1 MIQTVINKIFGTKS
15 ERDLKKIQHYVD
27 EANALSGSMEKL
39 TDAQL
44 KDKTQEFKNRLANGE
59 TLDDI
64 LSEAFAVVR
73 EAAKRV
79 IGLRPY
85 DVQLLGG
92 IVLHQGKIAEMRTG
106 EGKTLVA
113 VLPSYLNALTGKGV
127 HVVTVNDYLARRD
140 RQWMGP
146 IHEFLGLTVGYIGHD
161 MNSEERREMY
171 LKDIT
176 YVTNNELG
184 FDYLRDNMVINRQDR
199 VLRFQ
204 NDRVPDEKGNPVL
217 RPLNYCIVDEVDSIL
232 IDEARTPLIISGPSE
247 QSTDK
252 YYIVNRLIP
261 SLKVR
266 LITEKDEVKAKYEG
280 VNLDEGVDAVIDE
293 KAHTATLTDTGIAKA
308 EKFLN
313 VPNLYDDVQSEWVH
327 HINQALRA
335 HHLYER
341 DVDYVIKDGEVVIVD
356 EFTGRLMPG
365 RRWSDGLHQA
375 VEAKEGLQIKE
386 ENQTLATITFQNFFK
401 LYKKL
406 SGMTGTAMTEANE
419 FWQIY
424 RLDVV
429 EIRSN
434 RPSKRVDYP
443 DLVYLTEREKF
454 NAIVDEVEGLWKKG
468 APVLVGTRSIEKSE
482 KLSHMLRQKGIP
494 HKVLNAKYHEMEAQI
509 ISQAGRKGAVTI
521 ATNMAGRGTDIVLG
535 GNPAEQAEQDEVVA
549 LGGLHVIGSERHE
562 SRRIDN
568 QLRGRCARQG
578 DPGSSRFY
586 ISLEDEL
593 IRLFANTDRMA
604 ALLSK
609 MGMKEGEAIESGIL
623 TNRIEGAQRM
633 VEGRNFDIR
642 KQLLD
647 YDKVMNQQRTAIYNL
662 RNAVLDGENMADKSH
677 QMMEEIV
684 AELVEQYYHPQH
696 PQKNDF
702 GALNI
707 GLRQFFPLPF
717 ELSLETVGKKSCEEL
732 TAQIMTTVQELY
744 AQRTQYFAEQGIDFG
759 EVERMLLLQII
770 DTAWKQNLYEL
781 DQLQNSVSLRGY
793 AQKDPL
799 IEYQKESYKLYASMM
814 NRIRDLMV
822 SYIFRLQLPPRQTA
836 AERAQAAAAKNP
848 EKVSSAPV
856 KKHIGRNDPCPC
868 GSGKKYKKC
877 CGANQ

>member
-1 MIQTVINKIFGTKS
+1 MLRTIIDKIFGTKS
-15 ERDLKKIQHYVD
+15 QRDLKKIQHYVD
-27 EANALSGSMEKL
+27 AANRFTGQFETLCDEE
-39 TDAQL
+39 L
-44 KDKTQEFKNRLANGE
+44 KAKTQQFRDRLAKGE
-59 TLDDI
+59 TLEDI
-64 LSEAFAVVR
+64 LPEAFAVVR
-73 EAAKRV
+73 IAAQRV

-113 VLPSYLNALTGKGV
+113 VLPSYLNGLTGKGV
-127 HVVTVNDYLARRD
+127 HVVTVNDYLAKRD
-140 RQWMGP
+140 REWMGP
-146 IHEFLGLTVGYIGHD
+146 IHEFLGLTVGYITHD
-161 MNSEERREMY
+161 MDSQTRREMY
-171 LKDIT
+171 AKDIT

-184 FDYLRDNMVINRQDR
+184 FDYLRDNMVISREDR
-199 VLRFQ
+199 
-204 NDRVPDEKGNPVL
+204 VL

-266 LITEKDEVKAKYEG
+266 LITENDEVKAECEG
-280 VNLDEGVDAVIDE
+280 TNLDEGYDALVDE
-293 KAHTATLTDTGIAKA
+293 KAHTASLTETGIAKA

-313 VPNLYDDVQSEWVH
+313 VANLYNDVESEWVH

-335 HHLYER
+335 HYLYK
-341 DVDYVIKDGEVVIVD
+341 VDEAYVIKNGEIVIID
-356 EFTGRLMPG
+356 EFTGREMPG

-424 RLDVV
+424 KLDVV
-429 EIRSN
+429 EIRPN
-434 RPSKRVDYP
+434 RPSKRIDHQDVI
-443 DLVYLTEREKF
+443 YLTEREKF
-454 NAIVDEVEGLWKKG
+454 KAIADEVESLWKQG

-482 KLSHMLRQKGIP
+482 KLSHMLHARGIP

-509 ISQAGRKGAVTI
+509 ISQAGRKGAVTV

-535 GNPAEQAEQDEVVA
+535 GNPASPEEQAEVVK

-586 ISLEDEL
+586 ISLDDEL
-593 IRLFANTDRMA
+593 MRLFANTTKMA
-604 ALLSK
+604 AILSR
-609 MGMKEGEAIESGIL
+609 MGMKEGDAIEHGL
-623 TNRIEGAQRM
+623 MTRQIESAQRM

-647 YDKVMNQQRTAIYNL
+647 YDKVMNQQRTAIYGL
-662 RNAVLDGENMADKSH
+662 RNAILDGESMTERSL
-677 QMMEEIV
+677 QMMEEVI
-684 AELVEQYYHPQH
+684 EEIVEQYYFPNHPQ
-696 PQKNDF
+696 QSDF
-702 GALNI
+702 EALNVS
-707 GLRQFFPLPF
+707 LRRFFPLEFAYQPD
-717 ELSLETVGKKSCEEL
+717 TVGRQTHEEL
-732 TAQIMTTVQELY
+732 AADIMRRVKELY
-744 AQRTQYFAEQGIDFG
+744 QTRADYFAEQGINFA
-759 EVERMLLLQII
+759 EIERMLMLQLI
-770 DTAWKQNLYEL
+770 DAAWKQNLYEL
-781 DQLQNSVSLRGY
+781 DQLRNNVSLRGY

-799 IEYQKESYKLYASMM
+799 IEYQKESYKLYTAMLT
-814 NRIRDLMV
+814 RIRDLMV
-822 SYIFRLQLPPRQTA
+822 SYIFRLQLPPRRTPAQ
-836 AERAQAAAAKNP
+836 RAQQEAAAKNP
-848 EKVSSAPV
+848 DGAQPP
-856 KKHIGRNDPCPC
+856 KHIGRNDPCPC

-877 CGANQ
+877 CGANL

>member
-1 MIQTVINKIFGTKS
+1 MIRTVIDKIFGTKS

-27 EANALSGSMEKL
+27 DANKFTAEFEHL
-39 TDAQL
+39 TDEQL
-44 KDKTQEFKNRLANGE
+44 KAKTQEFKDRLAQGE
-59 TLDDI
+59 TLDQ
-64 LSEAFAVVR
+64 LLPEAFAVVR
-73 EAAKRV
+73 LAAQRV

-85 DVQLLGG
+85 DVQMLGG
-92 IVLHQGKIAEMRTG
+92 IVLHQGKIAEMGTG

-146 IHEFLGLTVGYIGHD
+146 IHEFLGLTVGYINHD
-161 MNSEERREMY
+161 MDNASRREMY
-171 LKDIT
+171 AKDIT

-184 FDYLRDNMVINRQDR
+184 FDYLRDNMVISREDR
-199 VLRFQ
+199 
-204 NDRVPDEKGNPVL
+204 VL

-261 SLKVR
+261 SLKIR
-266 LITEKDEVKAKYEG
+266 MITEKDEVKAKYEG
-280 VNLDEGVDAVIDE
+280 VNLDEGVDAIIDE

-313 VPNLYDDVQSEWVH
+313 VTNLYNDVESEWVH

-341 DVDYVIKDGEVVIVD
+341 DVDYVVKDGEVIIVD

-424 RLDVV
+424 KLDVV
-429 EIRSN
+429 EIRPN
-434 RPSKRVDYP
+434 RPSKRIDYP

-454 NAIVDEVEGLWKKG
+454 NAIVDEVEDLWKKG

-482 KLSHMLRQKGIP
+482 KLSHMLRAKGIP
-494 HKVLNAKYHEMEAQI
+494 HQVLNAKYHEMEAQI
-509 ISQAGRKGAVTI
+509 LSQAGRKGAVTI

-535 GNPAEQAEQDEVVA
+535 GNPASKQEQDEVVA

-578 DPGSSRFY
+578 DPGCSRFY
-586 ISLEDEL
+586 ISLDDEL
-593 IRLFANTDRMA
+593 MRLFANTTKIA
-604 ALLSK
+604 SVLST
-609 MGMKEGEAIESGIL
+609 MGMKEGEAIESRL
-623 TNRIEGAQRM
+623 MTRQIEGAQRM

-647 YDKVMNQQRTAIYNL
+647 YDKVMNQQRTAIYGL
-662 RNAVLDGENMADKSH
+662 RNAILDGADMTDKTM

-684 AELVEQYYHPQH
+684 DELVEQYYNYSHPQRC
-696 PQKNDF
+696 DF
-702 GALNI
+702 EALNV
-707 GLRQFFPLPF
+707 GLRNFFPSEF
-717 ELSLETVGKKSCEEL
+717 HFTAENVGRKSHDQLVDEIM
-732 TAQIMTTVQELY
+732 AQVKDLY
-744 AQRTQYFAEQGIDFG
+744 HARVLYFAEQGINFA
-759 EVERMLLLQII
+759 EIERMLLLQII
-770 DTAWKQNLYEL
+770 DNAWKQNLYEL

-799 IEYQKESYKLYASMM
+799 IEYQKESYKLYSAML
-814 NRIRDLMV
+814 NRVRDLMV
-822 SYIFRLQLPPRQTA
+822 SYIFRLQLPPRRTPAQQ
-836 AERAQAAAAKNP
+836 AQASAAANQTEQTP
-848 EKVSSAPV
+848 
-856 KKHIGRNDPCPC
+856 KHIGRNDPCPC

-877 CGANQ
+877 CGANL

>member
-1 MIQTVINKIFGTKS
+1 MIRTVIDKIFGTKS

-27 EANALSGSMEKL
+27 DANKFTAEFEHL
-39 TDAQL
+39 TDEQL
-44 KDKTQEFKNRLANGE
+44 KAKTQEFKDRLAQGE
-59 TLDDI
+59 TLDQ
-64 LSEAFAVVR
+64 LLPEAFAVVR
-73 EAAKRV
+73 LAAQRV

-85 DVQLLGG
+85 DVQMLGG
-92 IVLHQGKIAEMRTG
+92 IVLHQGKIAEMGTG

-146 IHEFLGLTVGYIGHD
+146 IHEFLGLTVGYINHD
-161 MNSEERREMY
+161 MDNASRREMY
-171 LKDIT
+171 AKDIT

-184 FDYLRDNMVINRQDR
+184 FDYLRDNMVISREDR
-199 VLRFQ
+199 
-204 NDRVPDEKGNPVL
+204 VL

-261 SLKVR
+261 SLKIR
-266 LITEKDEVKAKYEG
+266 MITEKDEVKAKYEG
-280 VNLDEGVDAVIDE
+280 VNLDEGVDAIIDE

-313 VPNLYDDVQSEWVH
+313 VSNLYNDVESEWVH

-341 DVDYVIKDGEVVIVD
+341 DVDYVVKDGEVIIVD

-424 RLDVV
+424 KLDVV
-429 EIRSN
+429 EIRPN
-434 RPSKRVDYP
+434 RPSKRIDYP

-454 NAIVDEVEGLWKKG
+454 NAIVNEVEDLWKKG

-482 KLSHMLRQKGIP
+482 KLSHMLRAKGIP
-494 HKVLNAKYHEMEAQI
+494 HQVLNAKYHEMEAQI

-535 GNPAEQAEQDEVVA
+535 GNPASKQEQDEVVA

-578 DPGSSRFY
+578 DPGCSRFY
-586 ISLEDEL
+586 ISLDDEL
-593 IRLFANTDRMA
+593 MRLFANTTKIA
-604 ALLSK
+604 SVLST
-609 MGMKEGEAIESGIL
+609 MGMKEGEAIESRL
-623 TNRIEGAQRM
+623 MTRQIEGAQRM

-647 YDKVMNQQRTAIYNL
+647 YDKVMNQQRTAIYGL
-662 RNAVLDGENMADKSH
+662 RNAILDGADMTDKTM

-684 AELVEQYYHPQH
+684 DELVEQYYNYSHPQRC
-696 PQKNDF
+696 DF
-702 GALNI
+702 EALNV
-707 GLRQFFPLPF
+707 GLRNFFPGEF
-717 ELSLETVGKKSCEEL
+717 RFSAENVGRKSHDQLVDEIM
-732 TAQIMTTVQELY
+732 AQVKDLY
-744 AQRTQYFAEQGIDFG
+744 HARVLYFAEQGVNFAEI
-759 EVERMLLLQII
+759 ERMLLLQII
-770 DTAWKQNLYEL
+770 DNAWKQNLYEL

-799 IEYQKESYKLYASMM
+799 IEYQKESYKLYSAML
-814 NRIRDLMV
+814 NRVRDLMV
-822 SYIFRLQLPPRQTA
+822 SYIFRLQLPPRRTPAQQ
-836 AERAQAAAAKNP
+836 AQASAAANQTEQTP
-848 EKVSSAPV
+848 
-856 KKHIGRNDPCPC
+856 KHIGRNDPCPC

-877 CGANQ
+877 CGANL

>member
-1 MIQTVINKIFGTKS
+1 MIRQVIDKIFGTKS

-27 EANALSGSMEKL
+27 DANKFTAQFEHL
-39 TDAQL
+39 TDDEL
-44 KDKTQEFKNRLANGE
+44 KAKTQEFKDRLAKGE
-59 TLDDI
+59 TLDQ
-64 LSEAFAVVR
+64 LLPEAFAVVR
-73 EAAKRV
+73 LAAQRV

-92 IVLHQGKIAEMRTG
+92 IVLHQGKIAEMGTG

-146 IHEFLGLTVGYIGHD
+146 IHEFLGLTVGYINHD
-161 MNSEERREMY
+161 MDNADRREMY
-171 LKDIT
+171 AKDMT

-184 FDYLRDNMVINRQDR
+184 FDYLRDNMVISREDR
-199 VLRFQ
+199 
-204 NDRVPDEKGNPVL
+204 VL

-266 LITEKDEVKAKYEG
+266 MITEKDEVKAKYEG
-280 VNLDEGVDAVIDE
+280 VNLDEGVDAIIDE

-313 VPNLYDDVQSEWVH
+313 VPNLYNDVESEWVH

-341 DVDYVIKDGEVVIVD
+341 DVDYVVKDGEVVIVD

-424 RLDVV
+424 KLDVV
-429 EIRSN
+429 EIRPN
-434 RPSKRVDYP
+434 RPSKRIDYP

-454 NAIVDEVEGLWKKG
+454 AAIVEEVEHLWKQG

-482 KLSHMLRQKGIP
+482 KLSHMLRARGIP

-535 GNPAEQAEQDEVVA
+535 GNPADKAEQDQVVA

-578 DPGSSRFY
+578 DPGCSRFY
-586 ISLEDEL
+586 ISLDDEL
-593 IRLFANTDRMA
+593 MRLFANTTKIA
-604 ALLSK
+604 SVLST
-609 MGMKEGEAIESGIL
+609 MGMKEGEAIESRL
-623 TNRIEGAQRM
+623 MTRQIEGAQRM

-647 YDKVMNQQRTAIYNL
+647 YDKVMNQQRTAIYGL
-662 RNAVLDGENMADKSH
+662 RNAILDGENMTEKSM

-684 AELVEQYYHPQH
+684 DELVEQYYNPTHLQRS
-696 PQKNDF
+696 DF
-702 GALNI
+702 EALNVN
-707 GLRQFFPLPF
+707 LRNFFPLDF
-717 ELSLETVGKKSCEEL
+717 HY
-732 TAQIMTTVQELY
+732 TADNIGRKTHDQFVDEIMAQVKDLY
-744 AQRTQYFAEQGIDFG
+744 HARVLYFTEQGINFS
-759 EVERMLLLQII
+759 EIERMLLLQII
-770 DTAWKQNLYEL
+770 DNAWKQNLYEL

-799 IEYQKESYKLYASMM
+799 IEYQKESFKLYSAML
-814 NRIRDLMV
+814 NRVRDLMV
-822 SYIFRLQLPPRQTA
+822 SYIFRLQLPPRRTA
-836 AERAQAAAAKNP
+836 AERAQAAAAKNADQSQP
-848 EKVSSAPV
+848 VS
-856 KKHIGRNDPCPC
+856 KHIGRNDPCPC

-877 CGANQ
+877 CGAHL

>member
-1 MIQTVINKIFGTKS
+1 MIRTLIDKIFGTKS

-27 EANALSGSMEKL
+27 DANKFTAEFEHL
-39 TDAQL
+39 TDDQL
-44 KDKTQEFKNRLANGE
+44 KAKTQEFKDRLAKGE
-59 TLDDI
+59 TLDQ
-64 LSEAFAVVR
+64 LLPEAFAVVR
-73 EAAKRV
+73 LAAQRV

-85 DVQLLGG
+85 DVQMLGG
-92 IVLHQGKIAEMRTG
+92 IVLHQGKIAEMGTG

-146 IHEFLGLTVGYIGHD
+146 IHEFLGLTVGYISHD
-161 MNSEERREMY
+161 MNNADRREMY
-171 LKDIT
+171 AKDIT

-184 FDYLRDNMVINRQDR
+184 FDYLRDNMVINREDR
-199 VLRFQ
+199 
-204 NDRVPDEKGNPVL
+204 VL

-266 LITEKDEVKAKYEG
+266 MITEKDEVKAKYEG
-280 VNLDEGVDAVIDE
+280 INLDEGVDAIIDE

-313 VPNLYDDVQSEWVH
+313 VPNLYNDVESEWVH

-341 DVDYVIKDGEVVIVD
+341 DVDYVVKDGEVIIVD

-424 RLDVV
+424 KLDVV
-429 EIRSN
+429 EIRPN
-434 RPSKRVDYP
+434 RPSKRIDYP

-454 NAIVDEVEGLWKKG
+454 NAIVDEVEDLWKKG

-482 KLSHMLRQKGIP
+482 KLSHMLRAKGIP
-494 HKVLNAKYHEMEAQI
+494 HQVLNAKYHEMEAQI

-535 GNPAEQAEQDEVVA
+535 GNPANKQEQDEVVA

-578 DPGSSRFY
+578 DPGCSRFY
-586 ISLEDEL
+586 ISLDDEL
-593 IRLFANTDRMA
+593 MRLFANTTKIA
-604 ALLSK
+604 SVLST
-609 MGMKEGEAIESGIL
+609 MGMKEGEAIESRL
-623 TNRIEGAQRM
+623 MTRQIEGAQRM

-647 YDKVMNQQRTAIYNL
+647 YDKVMNQQRTAIYGL
-662 RNAVLDGENMADKSH
+662 RNAILDGADMTDKTM

-684 AELVEQYYHPQH
+684 DELVEQYYNYSHPQRC
-696 PQKNDF
+696 DF
-702 GALNI
+702 EALNVN
-707 GLRQFFPLPF
+707 LRNFFPGDF
-717 ELSLETVGKKSCEEL
+717 HFTAENVGRKSHDQLVDEIM
-732 TAQIMTTVQELY
+732 AQVKDLY
-744 AQRTQYFAEQGIDFG
+744 HARVLYFAEQGINFA
-759 EVERMLLLQII
+759 EIERMLLLQII
-770 DTAWKQNLYEL
+770 DNAWKQNLYEL

-799 IEYQKESYKLYASMM
+799 IEYQKESYKLYSSML
-814 NRIRDLMV
+814 NRVRDLMV
-822 SYIFRLQLPPRQTA
+822 SYIFRLQLPPRRTPAQQ
-836 AERAQAAAAKNP
+836 AQANNAASQTEQTP
-848 EKVSSAPV
+848 
-856 KKHIGRNDPCPC
+856 KHIGRNDPCPC

-877 CGANQ
+877 CGANL

>member
-1 MIQTVINKIFGTKS
+1 MIRLVIDKVFGTKS

-27 EANALSGSMEKL
+27 KANAFSAEIEAL
-39 TDAQL
+39 TDEQL
-44 KDKTQEFKNRLANGE
+44 KEKTQEFKNRLAQGQ

-64 LSEAFAVVR
+64 LAEAFAVVR

-85 DVQLLGG
+85 DVQFLGG
-92 IVLHQGKIAEMRTG
+92 IVLHQGKIAEMGTG

-146 IHEFLGLTVGYIGHD
+146 IHEFLGLTVGYINHD
-161 MNSEERREMY
+161 MPNHERREMY
-171 LKDIT
+171 AKDIT

-184 FDYLRDNMVINRQDR
+184 FDYLRDNMVIVKEER
-199 VLRFQ
+199 
-204 NDRVPDEKGNPVL
+204 VL

-266 LITEKDEVKAKYEG
+266 LITENDEVKAKYEQ
-280 VNLDEGVDAVIDE
+280 VDLAAGYDAIVDE
-293 KAHTATLTDTGIAKA
+293 KNHTATLTEAGIAKA
-308 EKFLN
+308 ENFLN

-335 HHLYER
+335 HHLYEK
-341 DVDYVIKDGEVVIVD
+341 DVDYVVKDGEVVIVD

-401 LYKKL
+401 LYQKL

-424 RLDVV
+424 KLDVV
-429 EIRSN
+429 EIRPN
-434 RPSKRVDYP
+434 RPSKRQDFP
-443 DLVYLTEREKF
+443 DLVFLTEKDKF
-454 NAIVDEVEGLWKKG
+454 NAIVAEIEELWKHG
-468 APVLVGTRSIEKSE
+468 TPVLVGTRSIEKSE
-482 KLSHMLRQKGIP
+482 KLGHMLRAKGIP

-535 GNPAEQAEQDEVVA
+535 GSPADKSEQEYVVKQ
-549 LGGLHVIGSERHE
+549 GGLHVIGTERHE

-578 DPGSSRFY
+578 DPGCSRFY

-593 IRLFANTDRMA
+593 MRLFANTVKISSI
-604 ALLSK
+604 LSTL
-609 MGMKEGEAIESGIL
+609 GMKEGEAIESRL
-623 TNRIEGAQRM
+623 MSRQIEGAQRM
-633 VEGRNFDIR
+633 VEGHNFDIR
-642 KQLLD
+642 KHLLD
-647 YDKVMNQQRTAIYNL
+647 YDKVMNQQRTAIYGL
-662 RNAVLDGENMADKSH
+662 RNAILDGEDMTSTVLRMIEEVVD
-677 QMMEEIV
+677 EIV
-684 AELVEQYYHPQH
+684 ETHFFPRDPAKSNFESLNITLRSLFPYAFDYNEQNTKEKMQEDLAAEILAIVEKLYHERSDFFAAQGVNFAEL
-696 PQKNDF
+696 
-702 GALNI
+702 
-707 GLRQFFPLPF
+707 
-717 ELSLETVGKKSCEEL
+717 
-732 TAQIMTTVQELY
+732 
-744 AQRTQYFAEQGIDFG
+744 
-759 EVERMLLLQII
+759 ERMLLLQIM
-770 DTAWKQNLYEL
+770 DNAWKQNLYEL
-781 DQLQNSVSLRGY
+781 DQLKSSVSLRGY

-799 IEYQKESYKLYASMM
+799 IEYQKEAYKLYAAMM
-814 NRIRDLMV
+814 NKVRDLMV
-822 SYIFRLQLPPRQTA
+822 GYIFRLQLPPVRQAVSAKRQTN
-836 AERAQAAAAKNP
+836 ENAKQSSGQ
-848 EKVSSAPV
+848 EKGSSSY
-856 KKHIGRNDPCPC
+856 KIGRNDPCPC

-877 CGANQ
+877 CGVEK

>member
-1 MIQTVINKIFGTKS
+1 MIRQVIDKIFGTKS

-27 EANALSGSMEKL
+27 DANKFTAQFEHL
-39 TDAQL
+39 TDDEL
-44 KDKTQEFKNRLANGE
+44 KAKTQEFKDRLAKGE
-59 TLDDI
+59 TLDQ
-64 LSEAFAVVR
+64 LLPEAFAVVR
-73 EAAKRV
+73 LAAQRV

-92 IVLHQGKIAEMRTG
+92 IVLHQGKIAEMGTG

-146 IHEFLGLTVGYIGHD
+146 IHEFLGLTVGYINHD
-161 MNSEERREMY
+161 MDHADRREMY
-171 LKDIT
+171 AKDIT

-184 FDYLRDNMVINRQDR
+184 FDYLRDNMVISREDR
-199 VLRFQ
+199 
-204 NDRVPDEKGNPVL
+204 VL

-266 LITEKDEVKAKYEG
+266 MITEKDEVKAKYEG
-280 VNLDEGVDAVIDE
+280 VNLDEGVDAIIDE

-313 VPNLYDDVQSEWVH
+313 VPNLYNDVESEWVH

-341 DVDYVIKDGEVVIVD
+341 DVDYVVKDGEVVIVD

-424 RLDVV
+424 KLDVV
-429 EIRSN
+429 EIRPN
-434 RPSKRVDYP
+434 RPSKRIDYP

-454 NAIVDEVEGLWKKG
+454 AAIVEEVEHLWKQG

-482 KLSHMLRQKGIP
+482 KLSHMLRARGIP

-535 GNPAEQAEQDEVVA
+535 GNPADKAEQDQVVA

-578 DPGSSRFY
+578 DPGCSRFY
-586 ISLEDEL
+586 ISLDDEL
-593 IRLFANTDRMA
+593 MRLFANTTKIA
-604 ALLSK
+604 SVLST
-609 MGMKEGEAIESGIL
+609 MGMKEGEAIESRL
-623 TNRIEGAQRM
+623 MTRQIEGAQRM

-647 YDKVMNQQRTAIYNL
+647 YDKVMNQQRTAIYGL
-662 RNAVLDGENMADKSH
+662 RNAILDGENMTEKSM

-684 AELVEQYYHPQH
+684 DELVEQYYNPTHLQRS
-696 PQKNDF
+696 DF
-702 GALNI
+702 EALNVN
-707 GLRQFFPLPF
+707 LRNFFPLDF
-717 ELSLETVGKKSCEEL
+717 HY
-732 TAQIMTTVQELY
+732 TADNIGRKTHDQFVDEIMAQVKDLY
-744 AQRTQYFAEQGIDFG
+744 HARVLYFTEQGINFS
-759 EVERMLLLQII
+759 EIERMLLLQII
-770 DTAWKQNLYEL
+770 DNAWKQNLYEL

-799 IEYQKESYKLYASMM
+799 IEYQKESFKLYSAML
-814 NRIRDLMV
+814 NRVRDLMV
-822 SYIFRLQLPPRQTA
+822 SYIFRLQLPPRRTA
-836 AERAQAAAAKNP
+836 AERAQAAAAKNADQSQP
-848 EKVSSAPV
+848 VS
-856 KKHIGRNDPCPC
+856 KHIGRNDPCPC

-877 CGANQ
+877 CGAHL

>member
-1 MIQTVINKIFGTKS
+1 MIKTVIDKIFGTKS
-15 ERDLKKIQHYVD
+15 QRDLKKIQHFVD
-27 EANALSGSMEKL
+27 SANRLAPSLESL
-39 TDAQL
+39 TDDEL
-44 KDKTQEFKNRLANGE
+44 KAKTQEFKDRLSQGE
-59 TLDDI
+59 SLDSI
-64 LSEAFAVVR
+64 LPEAFAVVR

-92 IVLHQGKIAEMRTG
+92 IVLHQGKIAEMGTG

-146 IHEFLGLTVGYIGHD
+146 IHEFLGLTVGFISHD
-161 MNSEERREMY
+161 MENSERREMY
-171 LKDIT
+171 AKDIT

-184 FDYLRDNMVINRQDR
+184 FDYLRDNMVIRKEDR
-199 VLRFQ
+199 
-204 NDRVPDEKGNPVL
+204 VL

-252 YYIVNRLIP
+252 YYIVNRLVP

-266 LITEKDEVKAKYEG
+266 IITEKDEVKAKYEG
-280 VNLDEGVDAVIDE
+280 INLDEGYDAIIDE
-293 KAHTATLTDTGIAKA
+293 KAHTATLTDSGIAKA

-313 VPNLYDDVQSEWVH
+313 VPNLYNDVESEWVH

-341 DVDYVIKDGEVVIVD
+341 DVAYVVKDGEVVIVD

-424 RLDVV
+424 KLDVV
-429 EIRSN
+429 EIRPN
-434 RPSKRVDYP
+434 RPSKRIDYP
-443 DLVYLTEREKF
+443 DLVFLTEREKF
-454 NAIVDEVEGLWKKG
+454 QAIIAEVEELWKKG
-468 APVLVGTRSIEKSE
+468 TPVLVGTRSIEKSE
-482 KLSHMLRQKGIP
+482 RLSTMLRAKGIP

-535 GNPAEQAEQDEVVA
+535 GNPADPQEQAQVVA

-578 DPGSSRFY
+578 DPGCSRFY
-586 ISLEDEL
+586 VALDDEL
-593 IRLFANTDRMA
+593 MRLFANSA
-604 ALLSK
+604 KIASLLSM
-609 MGMKEGEAIESGIL
+609 MGMKEGDAIESRQL
-623 TNRIEGAQRM
+623 SRQIEGAQRM

-647 YDKVMNQQRTAIYNL
+647 YDKVMNQQRTAIYGL
-662 RNAVLDGENMADKSH
+662 RNAILDGENMMDKSKM
-677 QMMEEIV
+677 MMEEII
-684 AELVEQYYHPQH
+684 ADLVEQYYHPKH
-696 PQKNDF
+696 PQQTDYS
-702 GALNI
+702 ALNV
-707 GLRQFFPLPF
+707 GLRNFFPIAF
-717 ELSLETVGKKSCEEL
+717 EFSSQTTKGKTQDEL
-732 TAQIMTTVQELY
+732 IDEIMGQVDKLYQERV
-744 AQRTQYFAEQGIDFG
+744 AYFAEQGLNFSEI
-759 EVERMLLLQII
+759 ERMLFLQII
-770 DTAWKQNLYEL
+770 DSAWKQNLYEL
-781 DQLQNSVSLRGY
+781 DQLQSSVSLRGY

-799 IEYQKESYKLYASMM
+799 IEYQKESYKLYSSML
-814 NRIRDLMV
+814 NRVRDLMV
-822 SYIFRLQLPPRQTA
+822 GYIFRLQLPPRRSA
-836 AERAQAAAAKNP
+836 AERAQQAAAKNP
-848 EKVSSAPV
+848 NKQETPV
-856 KKHIGRNDPCPC
+856 NKRIGRNDPCPC

-877 CGANQ
+877 CGAHL

>member
-1 MIQTVINKIFGTKS
+1 MIRQVIDKIFGTKS

-27 EANALSGSMEKL
+27 DANKFTAQFEHL
-39 TDAQL
+39 TDDEL
-44 KDKTQEFKNRLANGE
+44 KAKTQEFKDRLAQGE
-59 TLDDI
+59 TLDQ
-64 LSEAFAVVR
+64 LLPEAFAVVR
-73 EAAKRV
+73 LAAQRV

-92 IVLHQGKIAEMRTG
+92 IVLHQGKIAEMGTG

-146 IHEFLGLTVGYIGHD
+146 IHEFLGLTVGYINHD
-161 MNSEERREMY
+161 MDNAERREMY
-171 LKDIT
+171 AKDIT

-184 FDYLRDNMVINRQDR
+184 FDYLRDNMVISREDR
-199 VLRFQ
+199 
-204 NDRVPDEKGNPVL
+204 VL

-266 LITEKDEVKAKYEG
+266 MITEKDEVKAKYEG
-280 VNLDEGVDAVIDE
+280 VNLDEGVDAIIDE

-313 VPNLYDDVQSEWVH
+313 VPNLYNDVESEWVH

-341 DVDYVIKDGEVVIVD
+341 DVDYVVKDGEVVIVD

-424 RLDVV
+424 KLDVV
-429 EIRSN
+429 EIRPN
-434 RPSKRVDYP
+434 RPSKRIDYP

-454 NAIVDEVEGLWKKG
+454 AAIVEEVEHLWKQG
-468 APVLVGTRSIEKSE
+468 VPVLVGTRSIEKSE
-482 KLSHMLRQKGIP
+482 KLSHMLRAKGIP

-535 GNPAEQAEQDEVVA
+535 GNPADKAEQDQVVA

-578 DPGSSRFY
+578 DPGCSRFY
-586 ISLEDEL
+586 ISLDDEL
-593 IRLFANTDRMA
+593 MRLFANTTKIA
-604 ALLSK
+604 SVLST
-609 MGMKEGEAIESGIL
+609 MGMKEGEAIESRL
-623 TNRIEGAQRM
+623 MTRQIEGAQRM

-647 YDKVMNQQRTAIYNL
+647 YDKVMNQQRTAIYGL
-662 RNAVLDGENMADKSH
+662 RNAILDGENMTEKSM

-684 AELVEQYYHPQH
+684 DELVEQYYNPTHLQRS
-696 PQKNDF
+696 DF
-702 GALNI
+702 EALNVN
-707 GLRQFFPLPF
+707 LRNFFPLDF
-717 ELSLETVGKKSCEEL
+717 HYTAENVGRKTHDQFVDEIM
-732 TAQIMTTVQELY
+732 AQVKDLY
-744 AQRTQYFAEQGIDFG
+744 HARVLYFTEQGINFS
-759 EVERMLLLQII
+759 EIERMLLLQII
-770 DTAWKQNLYEL
+770 DNAWKQNLYEL

-799 IEYQKESYKLYASMM
+799 IEYQKESFKLYSAML
-814 NRIRDLMV
+814 NRVRDLMV
-822 SYIFRLQLPPRQTA
+822 SYIFRLQLPPRRTA
-836 AERAQAAAAKNP
+836 AERAQAAAAKNADQSQP
-848 EKVSSAPV
+848 VS
-856 KKHIGRNDPCPC
+856 KHIGRNDPCPC

-877 CGANQ
+877 CGAHL

>member
-1 MIQTVINKIFGTKS
+1 MIRTVIDKIFGTKS

-27 EANALSGSMEKL
+27 DANKFTAEFEHL
-39 TDAQL
+39 TDEQL
-44 KDKTQEFKNRLANGE
+44 KAKTQEFKDRLAQGE
-59 TLDDI
+59 TLDQ
-64 LSEAFAVVR
+64 LLPEAFAVVR
-73 EAAKRV
+73 LAAQRV

-85 DVQLLGG
+85 DVQMLGG
-92 IVLHQGKIAEMRTG
+92 IVLHQGKIAEMGTG

-146 IHEFLGLTVGYIGHD
+146 IHEFLGLTVGYINHD
-161 MNSEERREMY
+161 MDNASRREMY
-171 LKDIT
+171 AKDIT

-184 FDYLRDNMVINRQDR
+184 FDYLRDNMVISREDR
-199 VLRFQ
+199 
-204 NDRVPDEKGNPVL
+204 VL

-261 SLKVR
+261 SLKIR
-266 LITEKDEVKAKYEG
+266 MITEKDEVKAKYEG
-280 VNLDEGVDAVIDE
+280 VNLDEGVDAIIDE

-313 VPNLYDDVQSEWVH
+313 VTNLYNDVESEWVH

-341 DVDYVIKDGEVVIVD
+341 DVDYVVKDGEVIIVD

-424 RLDVV
+424 KLDVV
-429 EIRSN
+429 EIRPN
-434 RPSKRVDYP
+434 RPSKRIDYP

-454 NAIVDEVEGLWKKG
+454 NAIVDEVEDLWKKG

-482 KLSHMLRQKGIP
+482 KLSHMLRAKGIP
-494 HKVLNAKYHEMEAQI
+494 HQVLNAKYHEMEAQI

-535 GNPAEQAEQDEVVA
+535 GNPASKQEQDEVVA

-578 DPGSSRFY
+578 DPGCSRFY
-586 ISLEDEL
+586 ISLDDEL
-593 IRLFANTDRMA
+593 MRLFANTTKIA
-604 ALLSK
+604 SVLST
-609 MGMKEGEAIESGIL
+609 MGMKEGEAIESRL
-623 TNRIEGAQRM
+623 MTRQIEGAQRM

-647 YDKVMNQQRTAIYNL
+647 YDKVMNQQRTAIYGL
-662 RNAVLDGENMADKSH
+662 RNAILDGADMTDKTM

-684 AELVEQYYHPQH
+684 DELVEQYYNYSHPQRC
-696 PQKNDF
+696 DF
-702 GALNI
+702 EALNV
-707 GLRQFFPLPF
+707 GLRNFFPGEF
-717 ELSLETVGKKSCEEL
+717 RFSAENVGRKSHDQLVDEIM
-732 TAQIMTTVQELY
+732 AQVKDLY
-744 AQRTQYFAEQGIDFG
+744 HARVLYFAEQGINFA
-759 EVERMLLLQII
+759 EIERMLLLQII
-770 DTAWKQNLYEL
+770 DNAWKQNLYEL

-799 IEYQKESYKLYASMM
+799 IEYQKESYKLYSAML
-814 NRIRDLMV
+814 NRVRDLMV
-822 SYIFRLQLPPRQTA
+822 SYIFRLQLPPRRTPAQQ
-836 AERAQAAAAKNP
+836 AQASAAANQTEQTP
-848 EKVSSAPV
+848 
-856 KKHIGRNDPCPC
+856 KHIGRNDPCPC

-877 CGANQ
+877 CGANL

>member
-27 EANALSGSMEKL
+27 SANALSADMEKL
-39 TDAQL
+39 TDDQL
-44 KDKTQEFKNRLANGE
+44 KAKTQEFKDRLAQGE
-59 TLDDI
+59 TLDD
-64 LSEAFAVVR
+64 LLPEAFATVR

-127 HVVTVNDYLARRD
+127 HVVTVNDYLAKRD

-146 IHEFLGLTVGYIGHD
+146 IHEFLGLTVGFIGHD
-161 MNSEERREMY
+161 MPNAERREMY
-171 LKDIT
+171 QKDIT

-199 VLRFQ
+199 
-204 NDRVPDEKGNPVL
+204 VL

-232 IDEARTPLIISGPSE
+232 IDEARTPLIISGPSD

-266 LITEKDEVKAKYEG
+266 IITEKDEVKAKYEG
-280 VNLDEGVDAVIDE
+280 INLDDGVDAIIDE

-313 VPNLYDDVQSEWVH
+313 VTNLYDDVQSEWVH

-341 DVDYVIKDGEVVIVD
+341 DVDYVVKDGEVIIVD

-375 VEAKEGLQIKE
+375 VEAKEGLPIKE

-401 LYKKL
+401 LYNKL

-424 RLDVV
+424 KLDVV
-429 EIRSN
+429 EIRPN
-434 RPSKRVDYP
+434 RPSKRIDYP
-443 DLVYLTEREKF
+443 DLVYLTERAKF
-454 NAIVDEVEGLWKKG
+454 NAIVEEVENLWKKG

-482 KLSHMLRQKGIP
+482 KLSQMLRQKGIP

-535 GNPAEQAEQDEVVA
+535 GNPATQEEQDAVVA

-586 ISLEDEL
+586 IALDDEL
-593 IRLFANTDRMA
+593 MRLFANSQKIA
-604 ALLSK
+604 SILSHV
-609 MGMKEGEAIESGIL
+609 GMQEGEAIESFLL
-623 TNRIEGAQRM
+623 TRQIEGAQRM

-647 YDKVMNQQRTAIYNL
+647 YDKVMNQQRTAVYGI
-662 RNAVLDGENMADKSH
+662 RNAILDGENMADKSH
-677 QMMEEIV
+677 QMMQEIV
-684 AELVEQYYHPQH
+684 EELVEQYYHPQH
-696 PQKNDF
+696 PQRSDF
-702 GALNI
+702 AALNAN
-707 GLRQFFPLPF
+707 LHRFFPLPF
-717 ELSLETVGKKSCEEL
+717 ELTDQTVGKKTQEEL
-732 TAQIMTTVQELY
+732 VQDIMNAVKDLY
-744 AQRTQYFAEQGIDFG
+744 AQRTLYFAEQGIDFG

-781 DQLQNSVSLRGY
+781 DQLQSSVSLRGY

-799 IEYQKESYKLYASMM
+799 IEYQKESYKLYTSMM

-848 EKVSSAPV
+848 QQGENEPV
-856 KKHIGRNDPCPC
+856 QKHIGRNDPCPC

>member
-27 EANALSGSMEKL
+27 AANALAPRMEAL
-39 TDAQL
+39 TDDQL
-44 KDKTQEFKNRLANGE
+44 KAKTQEFKTRLANGE
-59 TLDDI
+59 TLDDL
-64 LSEAFAVVR
+64 LSEAFATVR

-127 HVVTVNDYLARRD
+127 HVVTVNDYLAKRD

-146 IHEFLGLTVGYIGHD
+146 IHEFLGLTVGFIGHD
-161 MNSEERREMY
+161 MENAERREMY
-171 LKDIT
+171 QKDIT

-184 FDYLRDNMVINRQDR
+184 FDYLRDNMVINRADR
-199 VLRFQ
+199 
-204 NDRVPDEKGNPVL
+204 VL

-232 IDEARTPLIISGPSE
+232 IDEARTPLIISGPSD

-280 VNLDEGVDAVIDE
+280 VNLDEGVDAIIDE

-313 VPNLYDDVQSEWVH
+313 VGNLYDDVQSEWVH

-341 DVDYVIKDGEVVIVD
+341 DVDYVVKDGEVVIVD

-401 LYKKL
+401 LYNKL

-424 RLDVV
+424 KLDVV
-429 EIRSN
+429 EIRPN

-443 DLVYLTEREKF
+443 DSVYLTERAKF
-454 NAIVDEVEGLWKKG
+454 NAIVDEVEQLWKKG

-482 KLSHMLRQKGIP
+482 KLSQMLRQKGIP

-535 GNPAEQAEQDEVVA
+535 GNPTTQQEQDAVVA

-586 ISLEDEL
+586 IALDDEL
-593 IRLFANTDRMA
+593 MRLFANSQKIGA
-604 ALLSK
+604 ILSRV
-609 MGMKEGEAIESGIL
+609 GMKEGEAIESFL
-623 TNRIEGAQRM
+623 LSRQIEGAQRM

-647 YDKVMNQQRTAIYNL
+647 YDKVMNQQRTAIYGI
-662 RNAVLDGENMADKSH
+662 RNAILDGENMMEKSH

-696 PQKNDF
+696 PQKSNF
-702 GALNI
+702 AALNA
-707 GLRQFFPLPF
+707 GLHQFFPLPF
-717 ELSLETVGKKSCEEL
+717 ELTAESVGKKTQDEL
-732 TAQIMTTVQELY
+732 IADIMNTVKDLY
-744 AQRTQYFAEQGIDFG
+744 AQRTLYFAEQGLDFG
-759 EVERMLLLQII
+759 EIERMLLLQII

-799 IEYQKESYKLYASMM
+799 IEYQKESYKLYSAMM

-836 AERAQAAAAKNP
+836 AQRAQAAAAKNP
-848 EKVSSAPV
+848 DQNAPV
-856 KKHIGRNDPCPC
+856 QKHIGRNDPCPC

>member
-1 MIQTVINKIFGTKS
+1 MIRTVIDKIFGTKS

-27 EANALSGSMEKL
+27 DANRFTAEFEPL
-39 TDAQL
+39 TDEAL
-44 KDKTQEFKNRLANGE
+44 KAKTDEFKARLAKGE

-64 LSEAFAVVR
+64 LPEAFAVVR
-73 EAAKRV
+73 LAAQRV

-85 DVQLLGG
+85 DVQMLGG
-92 IVLHQGKIAEMRTG
+92 IVLHQGKIAEMGTG

-161 MNSEERREMY
+161 MDNDERREMY
-171 LKDIT
+171 AKDIT

-184 FDYLRDNMVINRQDR
+184 FDYLRDNMVISREDR
-199 VLRFQ
+199 
-204 NDRVPDEKGNPVL
+204 VL

-252 YYIVNRLIP
+252 YYIVNRLVP

-280 VNLDEGVDAVIDE
+280 TKLEEGYDAIVDE
-293 KAHTATLTDTGIAKA
+293 KNHTATLTDSGIAKA

-313 VPNLYDDVQSEWVH
+313 VPNLYDDVGSSWVH
-327 HINQALRA
+327 HITQALRA

-341 DVDYVIKDGEVVIVD
+341 DVAYVVKDGEVVIVD

-424 RLDVV
+424 KLDVV
-429 EIRSN
+429 EIRPN
-434 RPSKRVDYP
+434 RPSKRIDYP
-443 DLVYLTEREKF
+443 DQVFLTEREKF
-454 NAIVDEVEGLWKKG
+454 NAIINEVEDLWKTG
-468 APVLVGTRSIEKSE
+468 APVLVGTLSIEKSE
-482 KLSHMLRQKGIP
+482 KLSAMLRAKGIP

-535 GNPAEQAEQDEVVA
+535 GNPADKEEQNQVVA

-578 DPGSSRFY
+578 DPGCSRFY
-586 ISLEDEL
+586 VSLEDEL
-593 IRLFANTDRMA
+593 MRLFANTA
-604 ALLSK
+604 KISSILSA
-609 MGMKEGEAIESGIL
+609 MGMKEGEAIESRL
-623 TNRIEGAQRM
+623 MSRQIEGAQRM

-647 YDKVMNQQRTAIYNL
+647 YDKVMNQQRTAVYGL
-662 RNAVLDGENMADKSH
+662 RNAILDGQNMTEKSV
-677 QMMEEIV
+677 QMMEECV
-684 AELVEQYYHPQH
+684 DDLVEMYFNPSHLDRS
-696 PQKNDF
+696 DF
-702 GALNI
+702 NALNVA
-707 GLRQFFPLPF
+707 LKSLFPINF
-717 ELSLETVGKKSCEEL
+717 NYTADSVSGKTRDALADEII
-732 TAQIMTTVQELY
+732 AQVKELY
-744 AQRTQYFAEQGIDFG
+744 HARVAYFAEQGLNFAEI
-759 EVERMLLLQII
+759 ERMLLLQIL
-770 DTAWKQNLYEL
+770 DSAWKQNLYEL

-799 IEYQKESYKLYASMM
+799 IEYQKEAYKLYCAMM
-814 NRIRDLMV
+814 NRVRDLMV
-822 SYIFRLQLPPRQTA
+822 GYIFRIQLPPRREQHATA
-836 AERAQAAAAKNP
+836 VQKTGEQAGDAGHK
-848 EKVSSAPV
+848 
-856 KKHIGRNDPCPC
+856 IGRNDPCPC

-877 CGANQ
+877 CGAKL

>member
-1 MIQTVINKIFGTKS
+1 MIRLVIDKVFGTKS

-27 EANALSGSMEKL
+27 KANAFSAEIEALSDE
-39 TDAQL
+39 QL
-44 KDKTQEFKNRLANGE
+44 KEKTQEFKNRLAQGQ

-85 DVQLLGG
+85 DVQFLGG
-92 IVLHQGKIAEMRTG
+92 IVLHQGKIAEMGTG

-146 IHEFLGLTVGYIGHD
+146 IHEFLGLTVGYINHD
-161 MNSEERREMY
+161 MPNHERREMY
-171 LKDIT
+171 AKDIT

-184 FDYLRDNMVINRQDR
+184 FDYLRDNMVITKEER
-199 VLRFQ
+199 
-204 NDRVPDEKGNPVL
+204 VL

-261 SLKVR
+261 ALKVR
-266 LITEKDEVKAKYEG
+266 LITESDEVKAKYEQIDLAAG
-280 VNLDEGVDAVIDE
+280 YDAIVDE
-293 KAHTATLTDTGIAKA
+293 KNHTATLTEAGIAKA
-308 EKFLN
+308 ENFLN
-313 VPNLYDDVQSEWVH
+313 VTNLYDDVQSEWVH

-335 HHLYER
+335 HHLYEK
-341 DVDYVIKDGEVVIVD
+341 DVDYVVKDGEVVIVD

-401 LYKKL
+401 LYQKL

-424 RLDVV
+424 KLDVV
-429 EIRSN
+429 EIRPN
-434 RPSKRVDYP
+434 RPSKRQDYP
-443 DLVYLTEREKF
+443 DLVFLTEKDKF
-454 NAIVDEVEGLWKKG
+454 NAIVAEIEELWKHG

-482 KLSHMLRQKGIP
+482 KLGHMLRAKGIP

-535 GNPAEQAEQDEVVA
+535 GSPAEKSEQEYVVA
-549 LGGLHVIGSERHE
+549 QGGLHVISTERHE

-578 DPGSSRFY
+578 DPGCSRFY

-593 IRLFANTDRMA
+593 MRLFANTVKISSI
-604 ALLSK
+604 LSTL
-609 MGMKEGEAIESGIL
+609 GMKEGEAIESRL
-623 TNRIEGAQRM
+623 MSRQIEGAQRM
-633 VEGRNFDIR
+633 VEGHNFDIR
-642 KQLLD
+642 KHLLD
-647 YDKVMNQQRTAIYNL
+647 YDKVMNQQRTAIYGL
-662 RNAVLDGENMADKSH
+662 RNAILDGEDMTTTVLR
-677 QMMEEIV
+677 MIEEVVGEIV
-684 AELVEQYYHPQH
+684 ESHFFPRDPAKCNFET
-696 PQKNDF
+696 
-702 GALNI
+702 LNI
-707 GLRQFFPLPF
+707 TLRSLFPYAF
-717 ELSLETVGKKSCEEL
+717 EYNEQNTKNKTQEEL
-732 TAQIMTTVQELY
+732 AGEILNIVEKLYHERADFFASQGVSFPEL
-744 AQRTQYFAEQGIDFG
+744 
-759 EVERMLLLQII
+759 ERMLLLQII
-770 DTAWKQNLYEL
+770 DNAWKQNLYEL
-781 DQLQNSVSLRGY
+781 DQLKSSVSLRGY

-799 IEYQKESYKLYASMM
+799 IEYQKEAYKLYAAMM
-814 NRIRDLMV
+814 NKVRDLMV
-822 SYIFRLQLPPRQTA
+822 GYIFRLQLPPVRQAVSAKRQTN
-836 AERAQAAAAKNP
+836 ENAAK
-848 EKVSSAPV
+848 SSADQETPSSH
-856 KKHIGRNDPCPC
+856 KIGRNDPCPC

-877 CGANQ
+877 CGAEK

>member
-1 MIQTVINKIFGTKS
+1 MIQGVINKIFGTKS

-27 EANALSGSMEKL
+27 KANALAADMEKL
-39 TDAQL
+39 TDDQL
-44 KDKTQEFKNRLANGE
+44 KAKTQEFKDRLANGE

-113 VLPSYLNALTGKGV
+113 VMPSYLNALTGKGV
-127 HVVTVNDYLARRD
+127 HVVTVNDYLAKRD

-146 IHEFLGLTVGYIGHD
+146 IHEFLGLSVGFIGHD
-161 MNSEERREMY
+161 MENNERREMY
-171 LKDIT
+171 QKDIT

-184 FDYLRDNMVINRQDR
+184 FDYLRDNMVISRADR
-199 VLRFQ
+199 
-204 NDRVPDEKGNPVL
+204 VL

-232 IDEARTPLIISGPSE
+232 IDEARTPLIISGPSD

-280 VNLDEGVDAVIDE
+280 VSLDEGVDAIIDE

-308 EKFLN
+308 ENFLN
-313 VPNLYDDVQSEWVH
+313 VKNLYDDVQSEWVH

-341 DVDYVIKDGEVVIVD
+341 DVDYVVKDGEVIIVD

-375 VEAKEGLQIKE
+375 VEAKENLPIKE

-401 LYKKL
+401 LYNKL

-424 RLDVV
+424 KLDVV
-429 EIRSN
+429 EIRPN
-434 RPSKRVDYP
+434 RPSRRIDYP
-443 DLVYLTEREKF
+443 DLVYLTERAKF
-454 NAIVDEVEGLWKKG
+454 NALVEEVEELWKKG

-482 KLSHMLRQKGIP
+482 KLSQMLRQKGIP

-535 GNPAEQAEQDEVVA
+535 GNPATKEEQNAVIA

-586 ISLEDEL
+586 VALDDEL
-593 IRLFANTDRMA
+593 MRLFANTDRMA
-604 ALLSK
+604 AILSHA
-609 MGMKEGEAIESGIL
+609 GMHEAEAIESRML
-623 TNRIEGAQRM
+623 TKRIEGAQRM

-647 YDKVMNQQRTAIYNL
+647 YDKVMNQQRTAVYGI
-662 RNAVLDGENMADKSH
+662 RNAILDGENMANKSH

-684 AELVEQYYHPQH
+684 AELVEQYYNPQH
-696 PQKNDF
+696 PQRSDY
-702 GALNI
+702 GALNT
-707 GLRQFFPLPF
+707 GLHRFFPLPF
-717 ELSLETVGKKSCEEL
+717 EYTPQAVGKKTQEEL
-732 TAQIMTTVQELY
+732 VNDIMNTVKELY
-744 AQRTQYFAEQGIDFG
+744 AQRTLYFAEQGIDFA

-799 IEYQKESYKLYASMM
+799 IEYQKESYKLYESMM

-848 EKVSSAPV
+848 DRDQNAPIQ
-856 KKHIGRNDPCPC
+856 KRIGRNDPCPC

>member
-1 MIQTVINKIFGTKS
+1 MIRQVIDKIFGTKS

-27 EANALSGSMEKL
+27 DANKFTAQFEHL
-39 TDAQL
+39 TDDEL
-44 KDKTQEFKNRLANGE
+44 KAKTQEFKDRLAKGE
-59 TLDDI
+59 TLDQ
-64 LSEAFAVVR
+64 LLPEAFAVVR
-73 EAAKRV
+73 LAAQRV

-92 IVLHQGKIAEMRTG
+92 IVLHQGKIAEMGTG

-146 IHEFLGLTVGYIGHD
+146 IHEFLGLTVGYINHD
-161 MNSEERREMY
+161 MDNADRREMY
-171 LKDIT
+171 AKDIT

-184 FDYLRDNMVINRQDR
+184 FDYLRDNMVISREDR
-199 VLRFQ
+199 
-204 NDRVPDEKGNPVL
+204 VL

-266 LITEKDEVKAKYEG
+266 MITEKDEVKAKYEG
-280 VNLDEGVDAVIDE
+280 VNLDEGVDAIIDE

-313 VPNLYDDVQSEWVH
+313 VPNLYNDVESEWVH

-341 DVDYVIKDGEVVIVD
+341 DVDYVVKDGEVVIVD

-424 RLDVV
+424 KLDVV
-429 EIRSN
+429 EIRPN
-434 RPSKRVDYP
+434 RPSKRIDYP

-454 NAIVDEVEGLWKKG
+454 AAIVEEVEHLWKQG
-468 APVLVGTRSIEKSE
+468 GPVLVGTRSIEKSE
-482 KLSHMLRQKGIP
+482 KLSHMLRARGIP

-535 GNPAEQAEQDEVVA
+535 GNPADKAEQDQVVA

-578 DPGSSRFY
+578 DPGCSRFY
-586 ISLEDEL
+586 ISLDDEL
-593 IRLFANTDRMA
+593 MRLFANTTKIA
-604 ALLSK
+604 SVLST
-609 MGMKEGEAIESGIL
+609 MGMKEGEAIESRL
-623 TNRIEGAQRM
+623 MTRQIEGAQRM

-647 YDKVMNQQRTAIYNL
+647 YDKVMNQQRTAIYGL
-662 RNAVLDGENMADKSH
+662 RNAILDGENMTEKSM
-677 QMMEEIV
+677 QMMEEMV
-684 AELVEQYYHPQH
+684 DELVEQYYNPTHLQRS
-696 PQKNDF
+696 DF
-702 GALNI
+702 EALNVN
-707 GLRQFFPLPF
+707 LRNFFPLDF
-717 ELSLETVGKKSCEEL
+717 HY
-732 TAQIMTTVQELY
+732 TADNIGRKTHDQFVDEIMAQVKDLY
-744 AQRTQYFAEQGIDFG
+744 HARVLYFTEQGINFA
-759 EVERMLLLQII
+759 EIERMLLLQII
-770 DTAWKQNLYEL
+770 DNAWKQNLYEL

-799 IEYQKESYKLYASMM
+799 IEYQKESFKLYSAML
-814 NRIRDLMV
+814 NRVRDLMV
-822 SYIFRLQLPPRQTA
+822 SYIFRLQLPPRRTA
-836 AERAQAAAAKNP
+836 AERAQAAAAKNADQSQP
-848 EKVSSAPV
+848 VS
-856 KKHIGRNDPCPC
+856 KHIGRNDPCPC

-877 CGANQ
+877 CGAHL

>member
-27 EANALSGSMEKL
+27 EANALSADMEKL
-39 TDAQL
+39 TDDEL
-44 KDKTQEFKNRLANGE
+44 KAKTQEFKGRLANGE
-59 TLDDI
+59 TLDD
-64 LSEAFAVVR
+64 LLPEAFAVVR

-113 VLPSYLNALTGKGV
+113 VMPSYLNALTGKGV
-127 HVVTVNDYLARRD
+127 HVVTVNDYLAKRD

-146 IHEFLGLTVGYIGHD
+146 IHEFLGLTVGFIGHD
-161 MNSEERREMY
+161 MANPERREMY
-171 LKDIT
+171 QKDIT

-199 VLRFQ
+199 
-204 NDRVPDEKGNPVL
+204 VL

-232 IDEARTPLIISGPSE
+232 IDEARTPLIISGPSD

-266 LITEKDEVKAKYEG
+266 IITEKDEVKAKYEG
-280 VNLDEGVDAVIDE
+280 INLDEGVDAIIDE

-308 EKFLN
+308 ENFLN
-313 VPNLYDDVQSEWVH
+313 VKNLYDDVQSEWVH

-341 DVDYVIKDGEVVIVD
+341 DVDYVVKDGEVIIVD

-375 VEAKEGLQIKE
+375 VEAKENLPIKD

-401 LYKKL
+401 LYNKL

-424 RLDVV
+424 KLDVV
-429 EIRSN
+429 EIRPN
-434 RPSKRVDYP
+434 RPSKRIDYP
-443 DLVYLTEREKF
+443 DLVYLTERAKF
-454 NAIVDEVEGLWKKG
+454 NAIVEEVEELWKKG

-482 KLSHMLRQKGIP
+482 KLSQMLRQKGIP

-535 GNPAEQAEQDEVVA
+535 GNPATAEEQETVVN

-586 ISLEDEL
+586 IALDDEL
-593 IRLFANTDRMA
+593 MRLFANSQKIA
-604 ALLSK
+604 SILSHV
-609 MGMKEGEAIESGIL
+609 GMKEGEAIESFML
-623 TNRIEGAQRM
+623 TRQIEGAQRM

-647 YDKVMNQQRTAIYNL
+647 YDKVMNQQRTAVYGI
-662 RNAVLDGENMADKSH
+662 RNAILDGENMTDKSH

-684 AELVEQYYHPQH
+684 AELVEQYYNPQH
-696 PQKNDF
+696 PGRSDF
-702 GALNI
+702 GALNT
-707 GLRQFFPLPF
+707 GLRRFFPLPF
-717 ELSLETVGKKSCEEL
+717 EYTPETVGKKTQDEL
-732 TAQIMTTVQELY
+732 VNEIMNAVKDLY
-744 AQRTQYFAEQGIDFG
+744 AQRTLYFAEQGINFS

-799 IEYQKESYKLYASMM
+799 IEYQKESYKLYESMM

-848 EKVSSAPV
+848 DRDQNAPIQ
-856 KKHIGRNDPCPC
+856 KHIGRNDPCPC

>member
-1 MIQTVINKIFGTKS
+1 MIRTAIDKIFGTKS

-27 EANALSGSMEKL
+27 SANKFTAEFEPL
-39 TDAQL
+39 TDEQL
-44 KDKTQEFKNRLANGE
+44 KAKTQEFKNRLQAGE
-59 TLDDI
+59 TLNDI
-64 LSEAFAVVR
+64 LPEAFAVVR
-73 EAAKRV
+73 LAAQRV

-85 DVQLLGG
+85 DVQMLGG
-92 IVLHQGKIAEMRTG
+92 IVLHQGKISEMGTG

-146 IHEFLGLTVGYIGHD
+146 IHEFLGLTVGYINHD
-161 MNSEERREMY
+161 MNSAERREMY
-171 LKDIT
+171 AKDIT

-184 FDYLRDNMVINRQDR
+184 FDYLRDNMVVSREER
-199 VLRFQ
+199 
-204 NDRVPDEKGNPVL
+204 VL

-232 IDEARTPLIISGPSE
+232 IDEARTPLIISGPSD

-252 YYIVNRLIP
+252 YYVVNRLIP
-261 SLKVR
+261 ALKIR
-266 LITEKDEVKAKYEG
+266 LITEKDEVRAKYEG
-280 VNLDEGVDAVIDE
+280 VKLEDGVDAVIDE

-313 VPNLYDDVQSEWVH
+313 VPNLYNDVESEWVH

-341 DVDYVIKDGEVVIVD
+341 DVDYVVKDGEVVIVD

-365 RRWSDGLHQA
+365 RRWSVGLHQ
-375 VEAKEGLQIKE
+375 EGLQIKE

-401 LYKKL
+401 LYNKL

-424 RLDVV
+424 KLDVV
-429 EIRSN
+429 EIRPN
-434 RPSKRVDYP
+434 RPSKRKDFS
-443 DLVYLTEREKF
+443 DLVYLSEREKF
-454 NAIVDEVEGLWKKG
+454 AAIVDEVETLWKQG

-482 KLSHMLRQKGIP
+482 KLSHMLRAKGIP

-535 GNPAEQAEQDEVVA
+535 GNPADPKEQEEVVN

-578 DPGSSRFY
+578 DPGCSRFY
-586 ISLEDEL
+586 ISLDDEL
-593 IRLFANTDRMA
+593 MRLFANTTKIA
-604 ALLSK
+604 SILST
-609 MGMKEGEAIESGIL
+609 MGMKEGEAIESRL
-623 TNRIEGAQRM
+623 MTRQIEGAQRM

-647 YDKVMNQQRTAIYNL
+647 YDKVMNQQRTAIYGL
-662 RNAVLDGENMADKSH
+662 RNAILDGENMTEKSV
-677 QMMEEIV
+677 QMMEEVIDD
-684 AELVEQYYHPQH
+684 LVEQYYHPSH
-696 PQKNDF
+696 PQRSDF
-702 GALNI
+702 DTLNI
-707 GLRQFFPLPF
+707 NLRNFFPAEF
-717 ELSLETVGKKSCEEL
+717 AYTAENVGRKS
-732 TAQIMTTVQELY
+732 QEALADEIIAKVKDLY
-744 AQRTQYFAEQGIDFG
+744 QERVRYFTEQGINFS
-759 EVERMLLLQII
+759 EIERMLLLQLL
-770 DTAWKQNLYEL
+770 DSAWKQNLYEL
-781 DQLQNSVSLRGY
+781 DQLQSSVSLRGY

-799 IEYQKESYKLYASMM
+799 IEYQKESYKLYSSML
-814 NRIRDLMV
+814 NRVRDLMV
-822 SYIFRLQLPPRQTA
+822 SYIFRLQLPPRRTA
-836 AERAQAAAAKNP
+836 AERAQEAAAKNP
-848 EKVSSAPV
+848 DNKGKPLT
-856 KKHIGRNDPCPC
+856 KTIGRNDPCPC

-877 CGANQ
+877 CGANL

>member
-1 MIQTVINKIFGTKS
+1 MIQTVINKIFVTKR

-27 EANALSGSMEKL
+27 KANALAADMEKL
-39 TDAQL
+39 TDDQL
-44 KDKTQEFKNRLANGE
+44 KAKTQEFKDRLANGE

-113 VLPSYLNALTGKGV
+113 VMPSYLNALTGKGV
-127 HVVTVNDYLARRD
+127 HVVTVNDYLAKRD

-146 IHEFLGLTVGYIGHD
+146 IHEFLGLSVGFIGHD
-161 MNSEERREMY
+161 MENNERREMY
-171 LKDIT
+171 QKDIT

-184 FDYLRDNMVINRQDR
+184 FDYLRDNMVISRADR
-199 VLRFQ
+199 
-204 NDRVPDEKGNPVL
+204 VL

-232 IDEARTPLIISGPSE
+232 IDEARTPLIISGPSD

-280 VNLDEGVDAVIDE
+280 VSLDEGVDAIIDE

-308 EKFLN
+308 ENFLN
-313 VPNLYDDVQSEWVH
+313 VKNLYDDVQSEWVH

-341 DVDYVIKDGEVVIVD
+341 DVDYVVKDGEVIIVD

-375 VEAKEGLQIKE
+375 VEAKENLPIKE

-401 LYKKL
+401 LYNKL

-424 RLDVV
+424 KLDVV
-429 EIRSN
+429 EIRPN
-434 RPSKRVDYP
+434 RPSRRIDYP
-443 DLVYLTEREKF
+443 DLVYLTERAKF
-454 NAIVDEVEGLWKKG
+454 NALVEEVEELWKKG

-482 KLSHMLRQKGIP
+482 KLSQMLRQKGIP

-535 GNPAEQAEQDEVVA
+535 GNPATKEEQNAVIA

-586 ISLEDEL
+586 VALDDEL
-593 IRLFANTDRMA
+593 MRLFANTDRMA
-604 ALLSK
+604 AILSHA
-609 MGMKEGEAIESGIL
+609 GMHEAEAIESRML
-623 TNRIEGAQRM
+623 TKRIEGAQRM

-647 YDKVMNQQRTAIYNL
+647 YDKVMNQQRTAVYGI
-662 RNAVLDGENMADKSH
+662 RNAILDGENMANKSH

-684 AELVEQYYHPQH
+684 AELVEQYYNPQH
-696 PQKNDF
+696 PQRSDY
-702 GALNI
+702 GALNT
-707 GLRQFFPLPF
+707 GLHRFFPLPF
-717 ELSLETVGKKSCEEL
+717 EYTPQAVGKKTQEEL
-732 TAQIMTTVQELY
+732 VNDIMNTVKELY
-744 AQRTQYFAEQGIDFG
+744 AQRTLYFAEQGIDFA

-799 IEYQKESYKLYASMM
+799 IEYQKESYKLYESMM

-848 EKVSSAPV
+848 DRDQNAPIQ
-856 KKHIGRNDPCPC
+856 KRIGRNDPCPC

>member
-1 MIQTVINKIFGTKS
+1 MQTVINKIFGTKS

-27 EANALSGSMEKL
+27 AANALASQMEAL
-39 TDAQL
+39 SDDQL
-44 KDKTQEFKNRLANGE
+44 KAKTQEFKDRLAKGE

-127 HVVTVNDYLARRD
+127 HVVTVNDYLAKRD

-146 IHEFLGLTVGYIGHD
+146 IHEFLGLSVGFIGHD
-161 MNSEERREMY
+161 MENSERREMY
-171 LKDIT
+171 QKDIT

-184 FDYLRDNMVINRQDR
+184 FDYLRDNMVINRADR
-199 VLRFQ
+199 
-204 NDRVPDEKGNPVL
+204 VL

-232 IDEARTPLIISGPSE
+232 IDEARTPLIISGPSD

-252 YYIVNRLIP
+252 YYVVNRLIP

-280 VNLDEGVDAVIDE
+280 VNLDEGVDAIIDE

-341 DVDYVIKDGEVVIVD
+341 DVDYVVKDGEVVIVD

-375 VEAKEGLQIKE
+375 VEAKENLQIKE

-401 LYKKL
+401 LYNKL

-424 RLDVV
+424 KLDVV
-429 EIRSN
+429 EIRPN
-434 RPSKRVDYP
+434 KPSKRIDHP
-443 DLVYLTEREKF
+443 DLVYLTERAKF
-454 NAIVDEVEGLWKKG
+454 NAIVDEVEGLWRKG

-535 GNPAEQAEQDEVVA
+535 GNPAEQAEQDQVVA

-586 ISLEDEL
+586 IALDDEL
-593 IRLFANTDRMA
+593 MRLFANSQKIA
-604 ALLSK
+604 SILSHV
-609 MGMKEGEAIESGIL
+609 GMQEGEAIESFML
-623 TNRIEGAQRM
+623 TRQIEGAQRM

-647 YDKVMNQQRTAIYNL
+647 YDKVMNQQRTAIYGI
-662 RNAVLDGENMADKSH
+662 RNAILDGENMADKSH

-684 AELVEQYYHPQH
+684 SELLEQYYNPQH
-696 PQKNDF
+696 PQKTDW
-702 GALNI
+702 GALNA
-707 GLRQFFPLPF
+707 GLRQFFPIPF
-717 ELSLETVGKKSCEEL
+717 ELNAERVGKKSHDEL
-732 TAQIMTTVQELY
+732 TQEIMNAVKDLY
-744 AQRTQYFAEQGIDFG
+744 AQRTLYFAEQGIDFG

-799 IEYQKESYKLYASMM
+799 IEYQKESYKLYESMM

-822 SYIFRLQLPPRQTA
+822 SYIFRLQLPPRRTA
-836 AERAQAAAAKNP
+836 AERAQEAAAKNP
-848 EKVSSAPV
+848 EYD
-856 KKHIGRNDPCPC
+856 KKTELPKRIGRNDPCPC

>member
-1 MIQTVINKIFGTKS
+1 MIRQVIDKIFGTKS

-27 EANALSGSMEKL
+27 DANKFTAQFEHL
-39 TDAQL
+39 TDDEL
-44 KDKTQEFKNRLANGE
+44 KAKTQEFKDRLAKGE
-59 TLDDI
+59 TLDQ
-64 LSEAFAVVR
+64 LLPEAFAVVR
-73 EAAKRV
+73 LAAQRV

-92 IVLHQGKIAEMRTG
+92 IVLHQGKIAEMGTG

-146 IHEFLGLTVGYIGHD
+146 IHEFLGLTVGYINHD
-161 MNSEERREMY
+161 MDNADRREMY
-171 LKDIT
+171 AKDIT

-184 FDYLRDNMVINRQDR
+184 FDYLRDNMVISREDR
-199 VLRFQ
+199 
-204 NDRVPDEKGNPVL
+204 VL

-266 LITEKDEVKAKYEG
+266 MITEKDEVKAKYEG
-280 VNLDEGVDAVIDE
+280 VNLDEGVDAIIDE

-313 VPNLYDDVQSEWVH
+313 VPNLYNDVESEWVH

-341 DVDYVIKDGEVVIVD
+341 DVDYVVKDGEVVIVD

-424 RLDVV
+424 KLDVV
-429 EIRSN
+429 EIRPN
-434 RPSKRVDYP
+434 RPSKRIDYP

-454 NAIVDEVEGLWKKG
+454 AAIVEEVEHLWKQG

-482 KLSHMLRQKGIP
+482 KLSHMLRARGIP

-535 GNPAEQAEQDEVVA
+535 GNPADKAEQDQVVA

-578 DPGSSRFY
+578 DPGCSRFY
-586 ISLEDEL
+586 ISLDDEL
-593 IRLFANTDRMA
+593 MRLFANTTKIA
-604 ALLSK
+604 SVLST
-609 MGMKEGEAIESGIL
+609 MGMKEGEAIESRL
-623 TNRIEGAQRM
+623 MTRQIEGAQRM

-647 YDKVMNQQRTAIYNL
+647 YDKVMNQQRTAIYGL
-662 RNAVLDGENMADKSH
+662 RNAILDGENMTEKSM

-684 AELVEQYYHPQH
+684 DELVEQYYNPTHLQH
-696 PQKNDF
+696 SDF
-702 GALNI
+702 EALNVN
-707 GLRQFFPLPF
+707 LRNFFPLDF
-717 ELSLETVGKKSCEEL
+717 HY
-732 TAQIMTTVQELY
+732 TADNIGRKTHDQFVDEIMAQVKDLY
-744 AQRTQYFAEQGIDFG
+744 HARVLYFTEQGINFS
-759 EVERMLLLQII
+759 EIERMLLLQII
-770 DTAWKQNLYEL
+770 DNAWKQNLYEL

-799 IEYQKESYKLYASMM
+799 IEYQKESFKLYSAML
-814 NRIRDLMV
+814 NRVRDLMV
-822 SYIFRLQLPPRQTA
+822 SYIFRLQLPPRRTA
-836 AERAQAAAAKNP
+836 AERAQAAAAKNADQSQP
-848 EKVSSAPV
+848 VS
-856 KKHIGRNDPCPC
+856 KHIGRNDPCPC

-877 CGANQ
+877 CGAHL

>member
-1 MIQTVINKIFGTKS
+1 MIRTVIDKIFGTKS

-27 EANALSGSMEKL
+27 AANKFTAEFEKL
-39 TDAQL
+39 SDDEL
-44 KDKTQEFKNRLANGE
+44 KAKTQEFKKRLADGQ

-64 LSEAFAVVR
+64 LSEAFAVAR
-73 EAAKRV
+73 LAAQRV

-85 DVQLLGG
+85 DVQMLGG
-92 IVLHQGKIAEMRTG
+92 IVLHQGKIAEMGTG

-146 IHEFLGLTVGYIGHD
+146 IHEFLGLTVGYISHD
-161 MNSEERREMY
+161 MTNAERREMY
-171 LKDIT
+171 AKDIT

-184 FDYLRDNMVINRQDR
+184 FDYLRDNMVISREDR
-199 VLRFQ
+199 
-204 NDRVPDEKGNPVL
+204 VL

-232 IDEARTPLIISGPSE
+232 IDEARTPLIISGPSD

-280 VNLDEGVDAVIDE
+280 IKLDEGVDAVIDE

-313 VPNLYDDVQSEWVH
+313 VQNLYNDVESEWVH

-335 HHLYER
+335 HHLYEK
-341 DVDYVIKDGEVVIVD
+341 DVDYVIKDGEVIIVD

-424 RLDVV
+424 KLDVV
-429 EIRSN
+429 EIRPN
-434 RPSKRVDYP
+434 RPSKRRDFP

-454 NAIVDEVEGLWKKG
+454 NAIVEEVESLWKKG

-482 KLSHMLRQKGIP
+482 KLSHMLRAKGIP

-535 GNPAEQAEQDEVVA
+535 GSPADPKEQQEVVN
-549 LGGLHVIGSERHE
+549 LEGLHVIGSERHE

-578 DPGSSRFY
+578 DPGCSRFY

-593 IRLFANTDRMA
+593 MRLFANTA
-604 ALLSK
+604 KISAILSS
-609 MGMKEGEAIESGIL
+609 MGMKEGEAIESRL
-623 TNRIEGAQRM
+623 MTRQIEGAQRM

-647 YDKVMNQQRTAIYNL
+647 YDKVMNQQRTAIYGL
-662 RNAVLDGENMADKSH
+662 RNAILDGENMTEKSL

-684 AELVEQYYHPQH
+684 DELVEQYYHPSH
-696 PQKNDF
+696 PQKSDF
-702 GALNI
+702 ETLNVS
-707 GLRQFFPLPF
+707 LRNFFPADF
-717 ELSLETVGKKSCEEL
+717 AYTAENVGRKSREAFADEII
-732 TAQIMTTVQELY
+732 AVVKDLY
-744 AQRTQYFAEQGIDFG
+744 NARVLYFTEQGINFA
-759 EVERMLLLQII
+759 EIERMLLLQLL
-770 DTAWKQNLYEL
+770 DSAWKQNLYEL
-781 DQLQNSVSLRGY
+781 DQLQSSVSLRGY

-799 IEYQKESYKLYASMM
+799 IEYQKESYKLYSAMLNRVRDMM
-814 NRIRDLMV
+814 V
-822 SYIFRLQLPPRQTA
+822 GYIFRLQLPPRRTPAQ
-836 AERAQAAAAKNP
+836 RAQEGDAARHAESGTPVSKN
-848 EKVSSAPV
+848 
-856 KKHIGRNDPCPC
+856 IGRNDPCPC

-877 CGANQ
+877 CGANL

>member
-1 MIQTVINKIFGTKS
+1 MIQTVINKVFGTKS

-27 EANALSGSMEKL
+27 KANRLAPEIEALSDE
-39 TDAQL
+39 QL
-44 KDKTQEFKNRLANGE
+44 KAKTQEFKNRLSNGE
-59 TLDDI
+59 TLEDI
-64 LSEAFAVVR
+64 LAEAFAVVR

-92 IVLHQGKIAEMRTG
+92 IILHQGKIAEMRTG

-127 HVVTVNDYLARRD
+127 HVVTVNDYLAKRD

-146 IHEFLGLTVGYIGHD
+146 IHEFLGLTVGFIGHD
-161 MNSEERREMY
+161 MENTERREMY
-171 LKDIT
+171 AKDIT

-184 FDYLRDNMVINRQDR
+184 FDYLRDNMVIRREDR
-199 VLRFQ
+199 
-204 NDRVPDEKGNPVL
+204 VL
-217 RPLNYCIVDEVDSIL
+217 RPLNFCIVDEVDSIL

-280 VNLDEGVDAVIDE
+280 IDLNQGVDAIIDE
-293 KAHTATLTDTGIAKA
+293 KAHTATLTETGIAKA

-341 DVDYVIKDGEVVIVD
+341 DVAYVVKDGEVIIVD

-401 LYKKL
+401 LYNKL

-424 RLDVV
+424 KLDVV
-429 EIRSN
+429 EIRPN
-434 RPSKRVDYP
+434 RPSRRIDYP
-443 DLVYLTEREKF
+443 DLVYLSEREKF
-454 NAIVDEVEGLWKKG
+454 NAIVDEVEGLWKQG

-482 KLSHMLRQKGIP
+482 TLSHMLRQRGIP

-535 GNPAEQAEQDEVVA
+535 GNPADPKEQEEVIA

-578 DPGSSRFY
+578 DPGCSRFY
-586 ISLEDEL
+586 IALDDEL
-593 IRLFANTDRMA
+593 MRLFANSTKIA
-604 ALLSK
+604 SLLST
-609 MGMKEGEAIESGIL
+609 MGMKEGEAIESRL
-623 TNRIEGAQRM
+623 MTRQIEGAQRM

-647 YDKVMNQQRTAIYNL
+647 YDKVMNQQRTAIYGI
-662 RNAVLDGENMADKSH
+662 RNAILDGESMTARSKM
-677 QMMEEIV
+677 MMEEIV
-684 AELVEQYYHPQH
+684 ADLVEQYYHPEH
-696 PQKNDF
+696 PQRSDF
-702 GALNI
+702 GALNV
-707 GLRQFFPLPF
+707 GLRNFFPLPF
-717 ELSLETVGKKSCEEL
+717 ELTLENTKGKKQEAL
-732 TAQIMTTVQELY
+732 IDDVMKQIEDLY
-744 AQRTQYFAEQGIDFG
+744 QARSIYFAEQGINFS
-759 EVERMLLLQII
+759 EIERMLFLQII
-770 DTAWKQNLYEL
+770 DNAWKQNLYEL

-799 IEYQKESYKLYASMM
+799 IEYQKESYKLYSSML
-814 NRIRDLMV
+814 NRVRDLMV
-822 SYIFRLQLPPRQTA
+822 SYIFRLQLPPRRTA
-836 AERAQAAAAKNP
+836 AERAQDAAAKNP
-848 EKVSSAPV
+848 NAANQTPPKR
-856 KKHIGRNDPCPC
+856 IGRNDPCPC

-877 CGANQ
+877 CGADL

>member
-1 MIQTVINKIFGTKS
+1 MIRTVIDKVFGTKS

-27 EANALSGSMEKL
+27 DANKFTAEFEKL
-39 TDAQL
+39 SDEQL
-44 KDKTQEFKNRLANGE
+44 KAKTQEFKNRLAQGE
-59 TLDDI
+59 TLDQ
-64 LSEAFAVVR
+64 LLPEAFAVVR
-73 EAAKRV
+73 LAAQRV

-85 DVQLLGG
+85 DVQMLGG
-92 IVLHQGKIAEMRTG
+92 IVLHQGKIAEMGTG

-113 VLPSYLNALTGKGV
+113 VLPSYLNGLTGKGV

-140 RQWMGP
+140 REWMGP
-146 IHEFLGLTVGYIGHD
+146 IHEFLGLTVGYINHD
-161 MNSEERREMY
+161 MDNAGRREMY
-171 LKDIT
+171 AKDIT

-184 FDYLRDNMVINRQDR
+184 FDYLRDNMVINREDR
-199 VLRFQ
+199 
-204 NDRVPDEKGNPVL
+204 VL

-261 SLKVR
+261 ALKVR

-280 VNLDEGVDAVIDE
+280 TKLDEGVDAIIDE
-293 KAHTATLTDTGIAKA
+293 KAHTATLTETGIAKA

-313 VPNLYDDVQSEWVH
+313 VANLYNDVESEWVH

-341 DVDYVIKDGEVVIVD
+341 DVDYVIKDGEVIIVD

-424 RLDVV
+424 KLDVV
-429 EIRSN
+429 EIRPN
-434 RPSKRVDYP
+434 RPSKRKDFP

-454 NAIVDEVEGLWKKG
+454 AAIVEEVEELWKKG
-468 APVLVGTRSIEKSE
+468 TPVLVGTRSIEKSE
-482 KLSHMLRQKGIP
+482 KLSHMLRAKGIP

-535 GNPAEQAEQDEVVA
+535 GSPADPDEQAQIVE

-578 DPGSSRFY
+578 DPGCSRFY
-586 ISLEDEL
+586 ISLDDEL
-593 IRLFANTDRMA
+593 MRLFANTTKIA
-604 ALLSK
+604 SVLNTL
-609 MGMKEGEAIESGIL
+609 GMKEGEAIESRL
-623 TNRIEGAQRM
+623 MTRQIEGAQRM

-647 YDKVMNQQRTAIYNL
+647 YDKVMNQQRTAIYGL
-662 RNAVLDGENMADKSH
+662 RNAILDGENMTEKSM
-677 QMMEEIV
+677 QMMEEV
-684 AELVEQYYHPQH
+684 VDELVEKYYHPSH
-696 PQKNDF
+696 PQQTDF
-702 GALNI
+702 EALNVN
-707 GLRQFFPLPF
+707 LRNLFPADF
-717 ELSLETVGKKSCEEL
+717 KYTAENAGRKSHDALVDEIM
-732 TAQIMTTVQELY
+732 AQVKDLY
-744 AQRTQYFAEQGIDFG
+744 HARVLYFTEQGINFA
-759 EVERMLLLQII
+759 EIERMLLLQII
-770 DTAWKQNLYEL
+770 DNAWKQNLYEL

-799 IEYQKESYKLYASMM
+799 IEYQKESYKLYSSML
-814 NRIRDLMV
+814 NRVRDLMV
-822 SYIFRLQLPPRQTA
+822 NYIFRLQLPPRRTP

-848 EKVSSAPV
+848 DRNAPAP
-856 KKHIGRNDPCPC
+856 KNIGRNDPCPC

-877 CGANQ
+877 CGANL

>member
-1 MIQTVINKIFGTKS
+1 MIRLVIDKLFGTKS

-27 EANALSGSMEKL
+27 KANAFSAELEALSDE
-39 TDAQL
+39 QL
-44 KDKTQEFKNRLANGE
+44 KEKTQEFKNRLAQGQ

-85 DVQLLGG
+85 DVQFLGG
-92 IVLHQGKIAEMRTG
+92 IVLHQGKIAEMGTG

-146 IHEFLGLTVGYIGHD
+146 IHEFLGLTVGYINHD
-161 MNSEERREMY
+161 MPNHERREMY
-171 LKDIT
+171 AKDIT

-184 FDYLRDNMVINRQDR
+184 FDYLRDNMVITKEER
-199 VLRFQ
+199 
-204 NDRVPDEKGNPVL
+204 VL

-261 SLKVR
+261 ALKVR
-266 LITEKDEVKAKYEG
+266 LITESDEVKAKYEQIDLAAG
-280 VNLDEGVDAVIDE
+280 YDAIVDE
-293 KAHTATLTDTGIAKA
+293 KNHTATLTEAGIAKA
-308 EKFLN
+308 ENFLN
-313 VPNLYDDVQSEWVH
+313 VTNLYDDVQSEWVH

-335 HHLYER
+335 HHLYEK
-341 DVDYVIKDGEVVIVD
+341 DVDYVVKDGEVVIVD

-401 LYKKL
+401 LYQKL

-424 RLDVV
+424 KLDVV
-429 EIRSN
+429 EIRPN
-434 RPSKRVDYP
+434 RPSKRQDYP
-443 DLVYLTEREKF
+443 DLVFLTEKDKF
-454 NAIVDEVEGLWKKG
+454 NAIVAEIEELWKHG

-482 KLSHMLRQKGIP
+482 KLGHMLRAKGIP

-535 GNPAEQAEQDEVVA
+535 GSPAEKSEQEYVVA
-549 LGGLHVIGSERHE
+549 QGGLHVIGTERHE

-578 DPGSSRFY
+578 DPGCSRFY

-593 IRLFANTDRMA
+593 MRLFANTVKISSI
-604 ALLSK
+604 LSTL
-609 MGMKEGEAIESGIL
+609 GMKEGEAIESRL
-623 TNRIEGAQRM
+623 MSRQIEGAQRM
-633 VEGRNFDIR
+633 VEGHNFDIR
-642 KQLLD
+642 KHLLD
-647 YDKVMNQQRTAIYNL
+647 YDKVMNQQRTAIYGL
-662 RNAVLDGENMADKSH
+662 RNAILDGEDMTATVLR
-677 QMMEEIV
+677 MIEEVVGEIV
-684 AELVEQYYHPQH
+684 ESHFFPRDPAKCNFET
-696 PQKNDF
+696 
-702 GALNI
+702 LNI
-707 GLRQFFPLPF
+707 TLRSLFPYVF
-717 ELSLETVGKKSCEEL
+717 EYSEQNTKNKTQEEL
-732 TAQIMTTVQELY
+732 TNEILSIVEKLYHERADFFASQGVSFPEL
-744 AQRTQYFAEQGIDFG
+744 
-759 EVERMLLLQII
+759 ERMLLLQII
-770 DTAWKQNLYEL
+770 DNAWKQNLYEL
-781 DQLQNSVSLRGY
+781 DQLKSSVSLRGY

-799 IEYQKESYKLYASMM
+799 IEYQKEAYKLYAAMM
-814 NRIRDLMV
+814 NKVRDLMV
-822 SYIFRLQLPPRQTA
+822 GYIFRLQLPPVRQAVSAKRQTNENA
-836 AERAQAAAAKNP
+836 VK
-848 EKVSSAPV
+848 SSANQETPSSH
-856 KKHIGRNDPCPC
+856 KIGRNDPCPC

-877 CGANQ
+877 CGAEK

>member
-1 MIQTVINKIFGTKS
+1 MIKTAIDKIFGTKS

-27 EANALSGSMEKL
+27 AANKFTEAFSSL
-39 TDAQL
+39 TDEEL
-44 KDKTQEFKNRLANGE
+44 KGKTQEFRSRLSSGE
-59 TLDDI
+59 TLEQI
-64 LSEAFAVVR
+64 LPEAFAVVR
-73 EAAKRV
+73 LAAQRV

-85 DVQLLGG
+85 DVQMLGG
-92 IVLHQGKIAEMRTG
+92 IVLHQGKIAEMGTG

-140 RQWMGP
+140 RHWMGP
-146 IHEFLGLTVGYIGHD
+146 IHEFLGLTVGYISHD
-161 MNSEERREMY
+161 MENNDRREMY
-171 LKDIT
+171 AKDIT

-184 FDYLRDNMVINRQDR
+184 FDYLRDNMVISREDR
-199 VLRFQ
+199 
-204 NDRVPDEKGNPVL
+204 VL

-232 IDEARTPLIISGPSE
+232 IDEARTPLIISGPSD

-261 SLKVR
+261 SLTVR
-266 LITEKDEVKAKYEG
+266 LITEKDEVRAKYEG

-293 KAHTATLTDTGIAKA
+293 KAHTATLTETGIAKA

-313 VPNLYDDVQSEWVH
+313 VANLYNDVESEWVH

-341 DVDYVIKDGEVVIVD
+341 DVDYVVKDGEVVIVD

-375 VEAKEGLQIKE
+375 VEAKEGMPIKE

-424 RLDVV
+424 KLDVV
-429 EIRSN
+429 EIRPN
-434 RPSKRVDYP
+434 RPSKRIDYP
-443 DLVYLTEREKF
+443 DLVFLTEREKF
-454 NAIVDEVEGLWKKG
+454 AAIVSEVEELWKKG
-468 APVLVGTRSIEKSE
+468 TPVLVGTRSIEKSE
-482 KLSHMLRQKGIP
+482 KLSNMLRAKGIA

-535 GNPAEQAEQDEVVA
+535 GNPADNQEQQDVVA

-578 DPGSSRFY
+578 DPGCSRFY
-586 ISLEDEL
+586 ISLDDEL
-593 IRLFANTDRMA
+593 MRLFANTA
-604 ALLSK
+604 KIASILSTL
-609 MGMKEGEAIESGIL
+609 GMKEGEAIESRL
-623 TNRIEGAQRM
+623 MSRQIEGAQRM

-647 YDKVMNQQRTAIYNL
+647 YDKVMNQQRTAIYAL
-662 RNAVLDGENMADKSH
+662 RNAILDGENMTEKSM
-677 QMMEEIV
+677 QMMEETV
-684 AELVEQYYHPQH
+684 DDLVEQYYNPSHV
-696 PQKNDF
+696 QKSDF
-702 GALNI
+702 SALNVN
-707 GLRQFFPLPF
+707 LKSVFPLDF
-717 ELSLETVGKKSCEEL
+717 NYNQENIGKKTREDLADE
-732 TAQIMTTVQELY
+732 IINKVKDLY
-744 AQRTQYFAEQGIDFG
+744 HARVLYFAEQGINFA
-759 EVERMLLLQII
+759 EVERMLLLQIL
-770 DTAWKQNLYEL
+770 DSAWKQNLYEL
-781 DQLQNSVSLRGY
+781 DQMRDNVNLRGY

-799 IEYQKESYKLYASMM
+799 IEYQKESYKLYSSML
-814 NRIRDLMV
+814 NRVRDLMV
-822 SYIFRLQLPPRQTA
+822 SYIFRLQLPPRRTP
-836 AERAQAAAAKNP
+836 AEKARAEAAAKNP
-848 EKVSSAPV
+848 AGAEATPKR
-856 KKHIGRNDPCPC
+856 IGRNDLCPC

-877 CGANQ
+877 CGANL

>member
-1 MIQTVINKIFGTKS
+1 MIRTVIDKIFGTKS

-27 EANALSGSMEKL
+27 DANKFTAEFEKL
-39 TDAQL
+39 SDEQL
-44 KDKTQEFKNRLANGE
+44 KAKTQEFKDRLAKGE
-59 TLDDI
+59 TLDQ
-64 LSEAFAVVR
+64 LLPEAFAVVR
-73 EAAKRV
+73 LAAQRV

-92 IVLHQGKIAEMRTG
+92 IVLHQGKIAEMGTG

-146 IHEFLGLTVGYIGHD
+146 IHEFLGLTVGYINHD
-161 MNSEERREMY
+161 MDNAERREMY
-171 LKDIT
+171 AKDIT

-184 FDYLRDNMVINRQDR
+184 FDYLRDNMVINRADR
-199 VLRFQ
+199 
-204 NDRVPDEKGNPVL
+204 VL

-280 VNLDEGVDAVIDE
+280 IKLDEGVDAIIDE

-313 VPNLYDDVQSEWVH
+313 VPNLYNDVESEWVH

-424 RLDVV
+424 KLDVV
-429 EIRSN
+429 EIRPN
-434 RPSKRVDYP
+434 RPSKRKDYP
-443 DLVYLTEREKF
+443 DLVYLSEREKF
-454 NAIVDEVEGLWKKG
+454 NAIVDEVETLWKQG

-482 KLSHMLRQKGIP
+482 KLSHMLRAKGIP

-535 GNPAEQAEQDEVVA
+535 GNPADPEEQKQVVE

-578 DPGSSRFY
+578 DPGCSRFY
-586 ISLEDEL
+586 ISLDDEL
-593 IRLFANTDRMA
+593 MRLFANTTKIA
-604 ALLSK
+604 SILST
-609 MGMKEGEAIESGIL
+609 MGMKEGEAIESRL
-623 TNRIEGAQRM
+623 MTRQIESAQRM

-647 YDKVMNQQRTAIYNL
+647 YDKVMNQQRTAIYGL
-662 RNAVLDGENMADKSH
+662 RNAILDGENMTEKSM

-684 AELVEQYYHPQH
+684 DELVEQYYHPSH
-696 PQKNDF
+696 PQRSDF
-702 GALNI
+702 ETLNVS
-707 GLRQFFPLPF
+707 LRNFFPGNF
-717 ELSLETVGKKSCEEL
+717 HFTSETVGRKSHDQLVDE
-732 TAQIMTTVQELY
+732 IMKQVKDLY
-744 AQRTQYFAEQGIDFG
+744 QARVLYFAEQGINFA
-759 EVERMLLLQII
+759 EIERMLLLQII
-770 DTAWKQNLYEL
+770 DSAWKQNLYEL
-781 DQLQNSVSLRGY
+781 DQLQSSVSLRGY

-799 IEYQKESYKLYASMM
+799 IEYQKESYKLYSSML
-814 NRIRDLMV
+814 NRVRDLMV
-822 SYIFRLQLPPRQTA
+822 SYIFRLQLPPRRTA

-848 EKVSSAPV
+848 NQSAAPV
-856 KKHIGRNDPCPC
+856 SKHIGRNDLCPC

-877 CGANQ
+877 CGANL

>member
-1 MIQTVINKIFGTKS
+1 MIRQVIDKIFGTKS

-27 EANALSGSMEKL
+27 DANKFTAQFEHL
-39 TDAQL
+39 TDDEL
-44 KDKTQEFKNRLANGE
+44 KAKTQEFKDRLAKGE
-59 TLDDI
+59 TLDQ
-64 LSEAFAVVR
+64 LLPEAFAVVR
-73 EAAKRV
+73 LAAQRV

-92 IVLHQGKIAEMRTG
+92 IVLHQGKIAEMGTG

-146 IHEFLGLTVGYIGHD
+146 IHEFLGLTVGYINHD
-161 MNSEERREMY
+161 MDNADRREMY
-171 LKDIT
+171 AKDIT

-184 FDYLRDNMVINRQDR
+184 FDYLRDNMVISREDR
-199 VLRFQ
+199 
-204 NDRVPDEKGNPVL
+204 VL

-266 LITEKDEVKAKYEG
+266 MITEKDEVKAKYEG
-280 VNLDEGVDAVIDE
+280 VNLDEGVDAIIDE

-313 VPNLYDDVQSEWVH
+313 VPNLYNDVESEWVH

-341 DVDYVIKDGEVVIVD
+341 DVDYVVKDGEVVIVD

-375 VEAKEGLQIKE
+375 VAAKEGLQIKE
-386 ENQTLATITFQNFFK
+386 ANQTLATITFQNFFK

-424 RLDVV
+424 KLDVV
-429 EIRSN
+429 EIRPN
-434 RPSKRVDYP
+434 RPSKRIDNP

-454 NAIVDEVEGLWKKG
+454 AAIVEEVEHLWKQG

-482 KLSHMLRQKGIP
+482 KLSHMLRARGIP

-535 GNPAEQAEQDEVVA
+535 GNPADKAEQDQVVA

-578 DPGSSRFY
+578 DPGCSRFY
-586 ISLEDEL
+586 ISLDDEL
-593 IRLFANTDRMA
+593 MRLFANTTKIA
-604 ALLSK
+604 SVLST
-609 MGMKEGEAIESGIL
+609 MGMKEGEAIESRL
-623 TNRIEGAQRM
+623 MTRQIEGAQRM

-647 YDKVMNQQRTAIYNL
+647 YDKVMNQQRTAIYGL
-662 RNAVLDGENMADKSH
+662 RNAILDGENMTEKSM

-684 AELVEQYYHPQH
+684 DELVEQYYNPTHLQRS
-696 PQKNDF
+696 DF
-702 GALNI
+702 EALNVN
-707 GLRQFFPLPF
+707 LRNFFPPDF
-717 ELSLETVGKKSCEEL
+717 HY
-732 TAQIMTTVQELY
+732 TADNIGRKTHDQFVDEIMAQVKDLY
-744 AQRTQYFAEQGIDFG
+744 HARVLYFTEQGINFA
-759 EVERMLLLQII
+759 EIERMLLLQII
-770 DTAWKQNLYEL
+770 DNAWKQNLYEL

-799 IEYQKESYKLYASMM
+799 IEYQKESFKLYSAML
-814 NRIRDLMV
+814 NRVRDLMV
-822 SYIFRLQLPPRQTA
+822 SYIFRLQLPPRRTA
-836 AERAQAAAAKNP
+836 AERAQAAAAKNADQSQP
-848 EKVSSAPV
+848 VS
-856 KKHIGRNDPCPC
+856 KHIGRNDPCPC

-877 CGANQ
+877 CGAHL

>member
-1 MIQTVINKIFGTKS
+1 MIRTVIDKIFGTKS

-27 EANALSGSMEKL
+27 EANRLAPQMEALSDE
-39 TDAQL
+39 QL
-44 KDKTQEFKNRLANGE
+44 KTKTQEFKDRLANGE
-59 TLDDI
+59 TLDNI

-92 IVLHQGKIAEMRTG
+92 IVLHQGKIAEMGTG

-146 IHEFLGLTVGYIGHD
+146 IHEFLGLTVGYINHD
-161 MNSEERREMY
+161 MPNAERREMY
-171 LKDIT
+171 AKDIT

-184 FDYLRDNMVINRQDR
+184 FDYLRDNMVITR
-199 VLRFQ
+199 
-204 NDRVPDEKGNPVL
+204 DERVL

-232 IDEARTPLIISGPSE
+232 IDEARTPLIISGPSD

-266 LITEKDEVKAKYEG
+266 LITENDEVKAKYEHIDLSAG
-280 VNLDEGVDAVIDE
+280 YDAIVDE
-293 KAHTATLTDTGIAKA
+293 KNHTATLTETGIAKA

-313 VPNLYDDVQSEWVH
+313 VSNLYDDVQSEWVH

-341 DVDYVIKDGEVVIVD
+341 DVDYVVKDGEVIVVD

-375 VEAKEGLQIKE
+375 VEAKEGLRIKE

-424 RLDVV
+424 KLDVV
-429 EIRSN
+429 EIRPN
-434 RPSKRVDYP
+434 RPSRRKDFA
-443 DLVYLTEREKF
+443 DLVFLTEKDKF
-454 NAIVDEVEGLWKKG
+454 RAIVEEIETLWKQG

-482 KLSHMLRQKGIP
+482 KLGNMLRAKGIP

-535 GNPAEQAEQDEVVA
+535 GNPADPAEQAYVVEK
-549 LGGLHVIGSERHE
+549 GGLHVLGTERHE

-593 IRLFANTDRMA
+593 MRLFANTVKISSI
-604 ALLSK
+604 LSTL
-609 MGMKEGEAIESGIL
+609 GMKEGEAIESRL
-623 TNRIEGAQRM
+623 MSRQIEGAQRM
-633 VEGRNFDIR
+633 VEGHNFDIR
-642 KQLLD
+642 KHLLD
-647 YDKVMNQQRTAIYNL
+647 YDKVMNQQRTAIYRL
-662 RNAVLDGENMADKSH
+662 RNAILDGEDLTGTILDMITEVV
-677 QMMEEIV
+677 EEIV
-684 AELVEQYYHPQH
+684 QTHYVPRHPA
-696 PQKNDF
+696 KCNF
-702 GALNI
+702 EALNI
-707 GLRQFFPLPF
+707 TLRSLFPYAF
-717 ELSLETVGKKSCEEL
+717 EYNKDNTADKE
-732 TAQIMTTVQELY
+732 TAQLINEILEIVKQLY
-744 AQRTQYFAEQGIDFG
+744 HERSDFFLQQGVNFAEL
-759 EVERMLLLQII
+759 ERMLLLQII
-770 DTAWKQNLYEL
+770 DNAWKQNLYEL

-799 IEYQKESYKLYASMM
+799 IEYQKEASKLYEAMM
-814 NRIRDLMV
+814 NKIRDLMV
-822 SYIFRLQLPPRQTA
+822 GYIFRLQLPPVRQA
-836 AERAQAAAAKNP
+836 VSAKKQATKTNSS
-848 EKVSSAPV
+848 EKDQQESSSLR
-856 KKHIGRNDPCPC
+856 KIGRNDPCPC

-877 CGANQ
+877 CGAEK

>member
-1 MIQTVINKIFGTKS
+1 MIRLVIDKVFGTKS

-27 EANALSGSMEKL
+27 QANAFSNTIESLSDE
-39 TDAQL
+39 QL
-44 KDKTQEFKNRLANGE
+44 KDKTQEFKNRLSAGE

-64 LSEAFAVVR
+64 LPEAFAVVR

-85 DVQLLGG
+85 DVQFLGG
-92 IVLHQGKIAEMRTG
+92 IVLHQGKIAEMGTG

-146 IHEFLGLTVGYIGHD
+146 IHEFLGLTVGYINHD
-161 MNSEERREMY
+161 MPNHERREMY
-171 LKDIT
+171 AKDIT

-184 FDYLRDNMVINRQDR
+184 FDYLRDNMVITKEER
-199 VLRFQ
+199 
-204 NDRVPDEKGNPVL
+204 VL

-266 LITEKDEVKAKYEG
+266 LITENDEVKAKYEQIDLAAG
-280 VNLDEGVDAVIDE
+280 YDGIVDE
-293 KAHTATLTDTGIAKA
+293 KNHTATLTESGIAKA

-313 VPNLYDDVQSEWVH
+313 VTNLYDDVQSEWVH

-335 HHLYER
+335 HHLYEK
-341 DVDYVIKDGEVVIVD
+341 DVDYVVKDGEVVIVD

-365 RRWSDGLHQA
+365 RRWSDGLHQS

-401 LYKKL
+401 LYQKL

-424 RLDVV
+424 KLDVV
-429 EIRSN
+429 EIRPN
-434 RPSKRVDYP
+434 RPSKRQDFP
-443 DLVYLTEREKF
+443 DLVFLTEKDKF
-454 NAIVDEVEGLWKKG
+454 NAIVAEIEELWKHG

-482 KLSHMLRQKGIP
+482 KLGHMLRAKGIP

-535 GNPAEQAEQDEVVA
+535 GSPADKAEQEYVVNQ
-549 LGGLHVIGSERHE
+549 GGLHVIGTERHE

-578 DPGSSRFY
+578 DPGCSRFY

-593 IRLFANTDRMA
+593 MRLFANTVKISSI
-604 ALLSK
+604 LSTL
-609 MGMKEGEAIESGIL
+609 GMKEGEAIESRL
-623 TNRIEGAQRM
+623 MSRQIEGAQRM
-633 VEGRNFDIR
+633 VEGHNFDIR
-642 KQLLD
+642 KHLLD
-647 YDKVMNQQRTAIYNL
+647 YDKVMNQQRTAIYGL
-662 RNAVLDGENMADKSH
+662 RNAILDGEDMTNTVLRMIEEVV
-677 QMMEEIV
+677 EEIV
-684 AELVEQYYHPQH
+684 GTYFFPRDLAKCNFETLNITLRSLFPHAFDYNEQNTKDKTQETLVVEILAIVEKLYHERADVFASQNVNFAEL
-696 PQKNDF
+696 
-702 GALNI
+702 
-707 GLRQFFPLPF
+707 
-717 ELSLETVGKKSCEEL
+717 
-732 TAQIMTTVQELY
+732 
-744 AQRTQYFAEQGIDFG
+744 
-759 EVERMLLLQII
+759 ERMLLLQII
-770 DTAWKQNLYEL
+770 DNAWKQNLYEL
-781 DQLQNSVSLRGY
+781 DQLKSSVSLRGY

-799 IEYQKESYKLYASMM
+799 IEYQKEAYKLYAAMM
-814 NRIRDLMV
+814 NKVRDLMV
-822 SYIFRLQLPPRQTA
+822 GYIFRLQLPPVRQA
-836 AERAQAAAAKNP
+836 VSANKQKSPAAK
-848 EKVSSAPV
+848 KSSAQEDSSY
-856 KKHIGRNDPCPC
+856 KIGRNDPCPC

-877 CGANQ
+877 CGVEK